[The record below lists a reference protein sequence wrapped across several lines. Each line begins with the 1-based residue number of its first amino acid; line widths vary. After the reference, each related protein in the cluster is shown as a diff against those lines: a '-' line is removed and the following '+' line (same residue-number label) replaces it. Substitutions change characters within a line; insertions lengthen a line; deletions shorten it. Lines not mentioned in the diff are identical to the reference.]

1 MKKFIIFF
9 LTAFLILGFSL
20 VNAEKSAL
28 KVPAVDAFSLQI
40 APDSHTYSIVS
51 DTTLKFTV
59 SVASGNVSSD
69 ATIQWYVNGSVY
81 GSSNSFSSPSTFKPN
96 FQVAG
101 NYQVYAKVTDG
112 GDEQQTSVVSVTIME
127 NYTVSV
133 LGANTACLGDN
144 VTLTAEL
151 SNVEPNNLTAFSF
164 QWKKDGNYIPGAN
177 QATYAFV
184 ATEDNSGDYVVEV
197 SRPGCALATSHPHRL
212 DVLPKAVVDVEPI
225 WYLCNGTVTVT
236 AAAFP
241 ESNGTPYQWMWV
253 GNGDTTLTN
262 TPSFTTSEVG
272 TYYVK
277 PLYHVTG
284 CNNADSAEF
293 EVKALED
300 FEMQFAHNTVNTC
313 NGDQVELSLNVNDSS
328 NVVYTWYENGV
339 IIEGANT
346 SFLRT
351 SPLVTGADTTL
362 YKYVV
367 VANTTDGCFLD
378 TDTMDVIVRPQHQI
392 QLFGD
397 HAICT
402 GADVVIN
409 ATFNVLTPSLDNMI
423 WYQNGVAISNQT
435 GTTLTVSDLAPS
447 DEPYAFHVEYYDN
460 ATGCH
465 SISEPFLVYV
475 NDAIVVNVTATEN
488 TICEG
493 GEVTLTAHLNDWN
506 ADQLT
511 FQWYKNDVVIP
522 GATDL
527 TYTTSESGSYKIV
540 VTQLTS
546 GCTATSDAV
555 VVEVRPEPVVTVT
568 PDFDVICDG
577 GQVLLN
583 AAVEGGVGDFSYV
596 WYRNGVQIEGANLS
610 YLNDSPLAVD
620 GDSTIYVYKVMAIS
634 NEGCNSNLAS
644 DTVIVRRNHRIEI
657 FGDHDV
663 CVGPN
668 NITIDAYID
677 GVTGNSI
684 HFDNITWYQNG
695 AIITNSNPSRT
706 SLIRTYPVAV
716 NFEPY
721 TFQVSYYDPETHC
734 NAMSEPFVVTVHD
747 MPVVNITA
755 SEDTICEGGEV
766 TLVANLNDY
775 NEDQYTFQWYKNGK
789 SEENKILGATLPI
802 YTTTMPVAA
811 VDSFFVQVI
820 QRNTTCERFAKKEI
834 TTIADPIIDTI
845 TLDVN
850 EICEGRQVTVT
861 ATSNAGEGA
870 VYTWYRNG
878 DLIEGVTAASF
889 TESPVAVDG
898 DPTTYV
904 YSAYVTYPTSGCQS
918 VIVDAEPLTVLAN
931 PTVTISGD
939 PIICANDSNNITLHA
954 NATGNELTLNYQWY
968 ENDTILTGETS
979 DVLTLT
985 RDYRE
990 YPYSFSVMVS
1000 NTLGCYDVSEPFLVY
1015 VNDSI
1020 VVNVTAT
1027 EDTICVGG
1035 EVTMTAHLN
1044 DWNADQVIY
1053 QWSKGGEIIPGAT
1066 DLTYTTTLDE
1076 VRAHTF
1082 YFTATQLTSSCTATG
1097 KATVNAVADPVIES
1111 ITVSEY
1117 AICEGDQ
1124 VTVTAHIT
1132 SEFGVGTFTWFR
1144 NGILLEGVT
1153 GSTFVD
1159 VPAATDFDTTRYVYS
1174 AYMTNTPSGCQSLVK
1189 EAAVVDVFD
1198 APTVTISG
1206 DPIICANDSN
1216 NITLHANATGNE
1228 LTLNYQW
1235 YENDT
1240 ILTGETSDVLTLTRD
1255 YREYPYSFSV
1265 MVSNTLGCYDVSEPF
1280 LVYVN
1285 DSIVV
1290 NVTATEDT
1298 ICVGGEVT
1306 MTAHLNDWNAD
1317 QVIYQWSKG
1326 GEIIPGATDLTY
1338 TTTLDEV
1345 RAHTFY
1351 FTATQLT
1358 SSCTATGKATV
1369 NAVADPV
1376 IDSITVSEYALCS
1389 GGEITV
1395 TAHPDSAS
1403 VTGTATYT
1411 WYRNGELIEGVTA
1424 ASFTESP
1431 LAVDADVTTYVY
1443 SAVLTTNV
1451 SGCESSIVES
1461 TPVTV
1466 YGNPRVD
1473 IAGDANICETD
1484 SVYLAAY
1491 VDHISDEVGILSYT
1505 WYVDGQRRDNLGYD
1519 INNPNSQFYSEYWP
1533 ARYEPYRVT
1542 VEVTRENGCTTMSE
1556 TFLQYV
1562 HALPVVN
1569 ITAPVSQICEG
1580 GEVLL
1585 TANLDDYT
1593 TEHMTYQWYVV
1604 SENSY
1609 TVPSGPDTD
1618 TTYTEIIRT
1627 NIPGATSQTLLVAPT
1642 ENTVYGVKVF
1652 QTHSECFDTDE
1663 FTVSV
1668 LPLPV
1673 VDDITLSATEVCDG
1687 GQVTI
1692 SAVVSN
1698 LPDLGTPTYTW
1709 YRNGVLID
1717 GVNGA
1722 SFVESPVAVDGDI
1735 TSYVYSAVV
1744 SYEVS
1749 GCQSVEYVD
1758 LDTLVVYPNPTV
1770 VIEGDP
1776 IVCQDSTV
1784 RLVANVNDA
1793 IEGVT
1798 FTYQWRRFNQD
1809 IPGATSRELTT
1820 TEDFTFGNPIE
1831 YTVVVNAQYDNFI
1844 GCRTISEPFY
1854 VVIGANPRFEL
1865 TATDTMVCAG
1875 GEVEVAANIAN
1886 SYVENLEVN
1895 WYVNGEYITGA
1906 HGLTYTATITENSVF
1921 TATIASNECVA
1932 VAEPITITILDLPTV
1947 ASVTAY
1953 NQDGV
1958 TSVCDG
1964 GEVEVTA
1971 YMVDAEGNQYV
1982 DSTVQYQWT
1991 RNGFVLENVTG
2002 PWFRESLMSVD
2013 QDTTHITYSVVAI
2026 SPITGCVSVP
2036 TQSNTVSVFRNPIV
2050 VINGSHNVC
2059 ENISNNDP
2067 NVNLTVAIDG
2077 IVGYDSTTTIRW
2089 YKNGVLY
2096 ETIDPYGISFSELL
2110 GVTNQSVEYQV
2121 EVIRPN
2127 GCSAWSEPFI
2137 VDVHP
2142 APVLNITV
2150 DQNFVCQGGELTLVG
2165 NLNDYNEG
2173 NYVYQWYY
2181 TSTNVN
2187 SYDLIPGATQR
2198 TFDVPV
2204 TLQSGE
2210 YNFMLEVYQ
2219 RILDGSVLG
2228 YGPSCSATDTISID
2242 VLPQPVVDSIVVA
2255 GVGNNNSICSGG
2267 AVEVT
2272 AYVSDLPGTISYQ
2285 WYRNGIL
2292 IEGANSATII
2302 DNPIANDDDVSTYI
2316 YSVIASS
2323 QYSGCQTSGDV
2334 TSDPITVYPN
2344 PRVAISGDASI
2355 CEGDSV
2361 FLIAYVDNTSDSV
2374 GDLTYTWFESGQ
2386 ERDNMSFNLGNQPG
2400 SQFYS
2405 EYWYPRHEPYV
2416 FTVEVSRGNGCTSI
2430 SEPFNVYVYERPEV
2444 DVTATET
2451 TVCEGGEVTLTANLA
2466 DNTADNITYQ
2476 WYTIENVERQVER
2489 EAGVFTTVVDVITT
2503 NIAGATSATYTTTV
2517 NGTTQFGVTVF
2528 QTNSE
2533 CTNTDVITIN
2543 TVPVPVVTGISVA
2556 GANAEGEIC
2565 DGGQVTLTA
2574 SIEGGVQGGEVFTW
2588 YRNGVVI
2595 PGATTATIVESPLAV
2610 DGDATSYVYNV
2621 TVAQSANGCESVL
2634 DANTAISVVVNANPT
2649 VTISGDPIVCNVEGD
2664 NVSLTANV
2672 NGNLDVTYQWFEDN
2686 APIDGQT
2693 SSVLNM
2699 NKPYREY
2706 PYSFSV
2712 QITNEEGCSVMSEPF
2727 LVYVNDA
2734 IVVNVTATETT
2745 VCEGGEVTVAAHL
2758 NDLNADQLT
2767 FQWLLNGVA
2776 VAGATSSTFTTT
2788 LNNVGDNQFE
2798 VIVNQLTSGC
2808 QATGNVSVAVVS
2820 APVISEVSVAGVN
2833 AGNEICEGGQVT
2845 FTAAVQGGIQG
2856 GEVFTWYRNGVVIP
2870 DATTATLVETLAAVD
2885 GDVTTYTYNVTV
2897 AQTASGCSSALDA
2910 TTEVTIVVNPN
2921 PTVSVVVDGNATIC
2935 DGGSVTLNANV
2946 YPVLP
2951 TTTYQWFVDNTPIAG
2966 ATSAS
2971 YTVDSASARESAYQY
2986 HVVVSQMSGCSVVSD
3001 VVPVSVVSD
3010 PVVNVTVDNAS
3021 VCLGGSAT
3029 FTATVEGGV
3038 DNINGLNG
3046 YTYAWYNNLN
3056 PNDVIGTNSTL
3067 NISATE
3073 VGTYTYWVVVTS
3085 PYGCETIA
3093 RYYDFTVVPDP
3104 TVTVSI
3110 ANGYPTQVC
3119 EGGSTMLTATVNG
3132 GLGTYSYQ
3140 WYKNGNL
3147 LPGETNQTIHTDP
3160 LFMNAAAT
3168 YTVNVVMSG
3177 VGCEAT
3183 NSFVAGGIGGI
3194 VVDAPEVVIS
3204 GNANTCPGGTVT
3216 LTANVTGGINGD
3228 VYQYQW
3234 YQNGQPVGTNSDVY
3248 TTSPLLLGNSYNY
3261 RVEVISTVSGCSAI
3275 SNDVPANVYP
3285 EPSVAISGPNP
3296 NGISTICEA
3305 GSITL
3310 NAYVTGGVPGET
3322 YTYTWSYR
3330 QGANSGQF
3338 VTTTSSFEVPATLV
3352 ANSDPNSPYYFSV
3365 SVMSDNYHCDATSS
3379 ADQSYIINIISAP
3392 QATIS
3397 VTNPIACEGGDITFT
3412 ANVTPVG
3419 VYNYA
3424 WTIDGTTYNSNNA
3437 TITLSNMAVGTHTAV
3452 VVVSSNASSAA
3463 CTATAT
3469 ATATVVADPV
3479 VTITSD
3485 VTTLCAGGTVVLSVD
3500 QVVLDPAVSVSNYTY
3515 EWRENGVL
3523 VPNVI
3528 GTTFTQTINTPGVH
3542 TYAVRVI
3549 ANNGLGCA
3557 SDWSNEIQITVVE
3570 QPVVTISPVGV
3581 AMLDICE
3588 GGQIEMIANVT
3599 NSSAAQGTYTY
3610 TWYANNSNTG
3620 VTTATYAQ
3628 TLNAVGAYNFYVVVN
3643 ANGNSCAPATSNT
3656 LTFNVNSDPYWT
3668 NVNVF
3673 YPEICE
3679 GESVELQASVSGGV
3693 TDNAGNTVGTI
3704 VWNVTDPA
3712 NNHFTVNGATNSQ
3725 SVFHTPA
3732 TTGTYIYQPT
3742 FVGAIGNGCDIDT
3755 NVVVPVEVF
3764 ARPTASFTSGDGVV
3778 VCANDPNSFGE
3789 LVVTI
3794 NSNYP
3799 PFTFTVV
3806 GTDGSNN
3813 TYHTY
3818 NNTYSIYV
3826 TPSTSVTYA
3835 ITFLEDAHCE
3845 AINPSSEATVIVSQI
3860 ELVDDVVTTCNDAE
3874 QPMATMGV
3882 VIYSAAPGV
3891 VPTVNVIYNDPN
3903 YTAYNAYNIPIDN
3916 DGTNSSFTFPTPTV
3930 PGDYSI
3936 TIEIDGCEYDAI
3948 VRVLASQYSYGE
3960 TPIVNQRWD
3969 DVLVVNN
3976 NPATNGGHTYISY
3989 QWYKNGQPIEG
4000 ATNQFYQ
4007 EIGGVNGYYSVNLI
4021 AKDADGNIYEITT
4034 CEELFVA
4041 QSLMKVYPVP
4051 AQLNEAVTIEVNLTD
4066 EQLTG
4071 AVLDIYDAKG
4081 AVVRHLDVN
4090 SNVIVVSG
4098 FETQG
4103 SYFGRI
4109 ITGNGE
4115 IKTVKFVI
4123 VK

>member
-1 MKKFIIFF
+1 M
-9 LTAFLILGFSL
+9 
-20 VNAEKSAL
+20 
-28 KVPAVDAFSLQI
+28 
-40 APDSHTYSIVS
+40 
-51 DTTLKFTV
+51 
-59 SVASGNVSSD
+59 
-69 ATIQWYVNGSVY
+69 
-81 GSSNSFSSPSTFKPN
+81 
-96 FQVAG
+96 
-101 NYQVYAKVTDG
+101 
-112 GDEQQTSVVSVTIME
+112 
-127 NYTVSV
+127 
-133 LGANTACLGDN
+133 
-144 VTLTAEL
+144 
-151 SNVEPNNLTAFSF
+151 
-164 QWKKDGNYIPGAN
+164 
-177 QATYAFV
+177 
-184 ATEDNSGDYVVEV
+184 
-197 SRPGCALATSHPHRL
+197 
-212 DVLPKAVVDVEPI
+212 
-225 WYLCNGTVTVT
+225 
-236 AAAFP
+236 
-241 ESNGTPYQWMWV
+241 
-253 GNGDTTLTN
+253 
-262 TPSFTTSEVG
+262 
-272 TYYVK
+272 
-277 PLYHVTG
+277 
-284 CNNADSAEF
+284 
-293 EVKALED
+293 
-300 FEMQFAHNTVNTC
+300 
-313 NGDQVELSLNVNDSS
+313 
-328 NVVYTWYENGV
+328 
-339 IIEGANT
+339 
-346 SFLRT
+346 
-351 SPLVTGADTTL
+351 
-362 YKYVV
+362 
-367 VANTTDGCFLD
+367 
-378 TDTMDVIVRPQHQI
+378 
-392 QLFGD
+392 
-397 HAICT
+397 
-402 GADVVIN
+402 
-409 ATFNVLTPSLDNMI
+409 
-423 WYQNGVAISNQT
+423 
-435 GTTLTVSDLAPS
+435 
-447 DEPYAFHVEYYDN
+447 
-460 ATGCH
+460 
-465 SISEPFLVYV
+465 
-475 NDAIVVNVTATEN
+475 
-488 TICEG
+488 
-493 GEVTLTAHLNDWN
+493 TAHLNDWN
-506 ADQLT
+506 ADQVIY
-511 FQWYKNDVVIP
+511 QWSKDGDLIP

-527 TYTTSESGSYKIV
+527 TYTTTLDEVRAHEFSFRA
-540 VTQLTS
+540 TQLTS
-546 GCTATSDAV
+546 SCTAVGTATVNAV
-555 VVEVRPEPVVTVT
+555 ADPVI
-568 PDFDVICDG
+568 D
-577 GQVLLN
+577 
-583 AAVEGGVGDFSYV
+583 
-596 WYRNGVQIEGANLS
+596 
-610 YLNDSPLAVD
+610 
-620 GDSTIYVYKVMAIS
+620 TI
-634 NEGCNSNLAS
+634 L
-644 DTVIVRRNHRIEI
+644 
-657 FGDHDV
+657 
-663 CVGPN
+663 
-668 NITIDAYID
+668 
-677 GVTGNSI
+677 
-684 HFDNITWYQNG
+684 
-695 AIITNSNPSRT
+695 
-706 SLIRTYPVAV
+706 
-716 NFEPY
+716 
-721 TFQVSYYDPETHC
+721 VSEY
-734 NAMSEPFVVTVHD
+734 A
-747 MPVVNITA
+747 
-755 SEDTICEGGEV
+755 ICEG
-766 TLVANLNDY
+766 D
-775 NEDQYTFQWYKNGK
+775 
-789 SEENKILGATLPI
+789 
-802 YTTTMPVAA
+802 
-811 VDSFFVQVI
+811 
-820 QRNTTCERFAKKEI
+820 
-834 TTIADPIIDTI
+834 
-845 TLDVN
+845 
-850 EICEGRQVTVT
+850 QVTVT
-861 ATSNAGEGA
+861 AHITSEFGVGTF
-870 VYTWYRNG
+870 TWFRNG
-878 DLIEGVTAASF
+878 ILLEGVTGSSFVDVPAATDF
-889 TESPVAVDG
+889 D
-898 DPTTYV
+898 TTRYV
-904 YSAYVTYPTSGCQS
+904 YSAYMTNTPSGCQS
-918 VIVDAEPLTVLAN
+918 LVKEAAVVDVFDA

-954 NATGNELTLNYQWY
+954 NATGDELTLNYQWY

-979 DVLTLT
+979 EVLTLT

-1044 DWNADQVIY
+1044 DWNADQIVY
-1053 QWSKGGEIIPGAT
+1053 QWYKDDVLIPGAT
-1066 DLTYTTTLDE
+1066 DLTYTTTLNE
-1076 VRAHTF
+1076 VNAYEF
-1082 YFTATQLTSSCTATG
+1082 SFSATQLTSSCTATG
-1097 KATVNAVADPVIES
+1097 STTINVVADPI
-1111 ITVSEY
+1111 
-1117 AICEGDQ
+1117 
-1124 VTVTAHIT
+1124 
-1132 SEFGVGTFTWFR
+1132 
-1144 NGILLEGVT
+1144 
-1153 GSTFVD
+1153 
-1159 VPAATDFDTTRYVYS
+1159 
-1174 AYMTNTPSGCQSLVK
+1174 
-1189 EAAVVDVFD
+1189 
-1198 APTVTISG
+1198 
-1206 DPIICANDSN
+1206 
-1216 NITLHANATGNE
+1216 
-1228 LTLNYQW
+1228 
-1235 YENDT
+1235 
-1240 ILTGETSDVLTLTRD
+1240 
-1255 YREYPYSFSV
+1255 
-1265 MVSNTLGCYDVSEPF
+1265 
-1280 LVYVN
+1280 
-1285 DSIVV
+1285 
-1290 NVTATEDT
+1290 
-1298 ICVGGEVT
+1298 
-1306 MTAHLNDWNAD
+1306 
-1317 QVIYQWSKG
+1317 
-1326 GEIIPGATDLTY
+1326 
-1338 TTTLDEV
+1338 
-1345 RAHTFY
+1345 
-1351 FTATQLT
+1351 
-1358 SSCTATGKATV
+1358 
-1369 NAVADPV
+1369 

-1395 TAHPDSAS
+1395 TAHPAS

-1642 ENTVYGVKVF
+1642 ENTIYGVKVF

-1698 LPDLGTPTYTW
+1698 LPDLGTPIYTW

-1722 SFVESPVAVDGDI
+1722 SFVESPIAVDGDI

-2077 IVGYDSTTTIRW
+2077 IVGYDPTTTIRW

-2745 VCEGGEVTVAAHL
+2745 VCQGGEVTVAAHL

-2776 VAGATSSTFTTT
+2776 VDGATSSTFTTT
-2788 LNNVGDNQFE
+2788 LNNVGNNQFE
-2798 VIVNQLTSGC
+2798 VVVNQLTSGC

>member
-20 VNAEKSAL
+20 VNAEKSAP

-59 SVASGNVSSD
+59 SVASGNVSNA
-69 ATIQWYVNGSVY
+69 ATIQWYVNDSVY

-101 NYQVYAKVTDG
+101 NYEVYAKVIDVNG
-112 GDEQQTSVVSVTIME
+112 VQQTSVVSVTIME

-225 WYLCNGTVTVT
+225 WYLCNGTVTIT

-253 GNGDTTLTN
+253 RNGGDTTLTN
-262 TPSFTTSEVG
+262 TPSFTTSAVG

-293 EVKALED
+293 KVEALED
-300 FEMQFAHNTVNTC
+300 FVMQFDQDTVNTC
-313 NGDQVELSLNVNDSS
+313 NGDQVELTLDVNDSS

-378 TDTMDVIVRPQHQI
+378 TDTMNVFVRPQHQI

-397 HAICT
+397 HAICAGT
-402 GADVVIN
+402 EVVIK
-409 ATFNVLTPSLDNMI
+409 AAFNVLTPSLGNMI
-423 WYQNGVAISNQT
+423 WYQNGVVISGQT
-435 GTTLTVSDLAPS
+435 DTTLRVPGLDPS
-447 DEPYAFHVEYYDN
+447 DEPYVFHVEYYDN

-475 NDAIVVNVTATEN
+475 NNNIVVNVTATED
-488 TICEG
+488 TICVG

-511 FQWYKNDVVIP
+511 FQWYKDSDVIP

-527 TYTTSESGSYKIV
+527 TYTTSERGSYKIE

-546 GCTATSDAV
+546 GCTVTSDTV
-555 VVEVRPEPVVTVT
+555 VVDVRPEPVVIVT
-568 PDFDVICDG
+568 SDFDKICDG

-583 AAVEGGVGDFSYV
+583 AAVQGGVGEFSYV
-596 WYRNGVQIEGANLS
+596 WYRNGVQIEGANLP

-620 GDSTIYVYKVMAIS
+620 GDSTIYVYGVMAIS
-634 NEGCNSNLAS
+634 NEGCNSDLAS

-755 SEDTICEGGEV
+755 SEDVVCKGGEV

-802 YTTTMPVAA
+802 YTTTMPVAS

-834 TTIADPIIDTI
+834 RTIADPVIDSI
-845 TLDVN
+845 TVS
-850 EICEGRQVTVT
+850 EYAICEGDQVTVT
-861 ATSNAGEGA
+861 AHITSKFGVGTF
-870 VYTWYRNG
+870 TWFRNG
-878 DLIEGVTAASF
+878 ILLEGVTGPSFVDVPAATDF
-889 TESPVAVDG
+889 D
-898 DPTTYV
+898 TTRYV
-904 YSAYVTYPTSGCQS
+904 YSAYMTNTASGCQS
-918 VIVDAEPLTVLAN
+918 LVKETADVDVFDA

-979 DVLTLT
+979 KVLTLT

-1044 DWNADQVIY
+1044 DWNADQLVY
-1053 QWSKGGEIIPGAT
+1053 QWSDTNGIIQGAT
-1066 DLTYTTTLDE
+1066 DLNYTRVINNEGT
-1076 VRAHTF
+1076 HTF
-1082 YFTATQLTSSCTATG
+1082 SFRATQLTSSCT
-1097 KATVNAVADPVIES
+1097 V
-1111 ITVSEY
+1111 
-1117 AICEGDQ
+1117 
-1124 VTVTAHIT
+1124 
-1132 SEFGVGTFTWFR
+1132 VGT
-1144 NGILLEGVT
+1144 
-1153 GSTFVD
+1153 
-1159 VPAATDFDTTRYVYS
+1159 
-1174 AYMTNTPSGCQSLVK
+1174 K
-1189 EAAVVDVFD
+1189 
-1198 APTVTISG
+1198 TI
-1206 DPIICANDSN
+1206 
-1216 NITLHANATGNE
+1216 
-1228 LTLNYQW
+1228 
-1235 YENDT
+1235 
-1240 ILTGETSDVLTLTRD
+1240 
-1255 YREYPYSFSV
+1255 
-1265 MVSNTLGCYDVSEPF
+1265 
-1280 LVYVN
+1280 
-1285 DSIVV
+1285 
-1290 NVTATEDT
+1290 NV
-1298 ICVGGEVT
+1298 
-1306 MTAHLNDWNAD
+1306 
-1317 QVIYQWSKG
+1317 
-1326 GEIIPGATDLTY
+1326 
-1338 TTTLDEV
+1338 
-1345 RAHTFY
+1345 
-1351 FTATQLT
+1351 
-1358 SSCTATGKATV
+1358 
-1369 NAVADPV
+1369 VADPV
-1376 IDSITVSEYALCS
+1376 IDSITVSEYAICE

-1451 SGCESSIVES
+1451 SGCESSIEES

-1642 ENTVYGVKVF
+1642 ENTIYGVKVF

-1698 LPDLGTPTYTW
+1698 LPDLGTPIYTW

-1722 SFVESPVAVDGDI
+1722 SFVESPIAVDGDI

-1865 TATDTMVCAG
+1865 TATDTMVCTG

-1971 YMVDAEGNQYV
+1971 YMVDAEGNHYV

-2059 ENISNNDP
+2059 ENISNNEP

-2198 TFDVPV
+2198 TFDVPLN
-2204 TLQSGE
+2204 LQSGE

-2272 AYVSDLPGTISYQ
+2272 AYVSDLRGTISYQ

-2316 YSVIASS
+2316 YSVVASS

-2634 DANTAISVVVNANPT
+2634 DTNTAISVVVNANPT
-2649 VTISGDPIVCNVEGD
+2649 VTISGDPIVCNVEGN
-2664 NVSLTANV
+2664 NVRLTANV

-2686 APIDGQT
+2686 TPIDGQT

-2734 IVVNVTATETT
+2734 IVVNVTSTETT

-2820 APVISEVSVAGVN
+2820 APAISEVSVAGVN

-2897 AQTASGCSSALDA
+2897 AQTASGCSSALNA

-3397 VTNPIACEGGDITFT
+3397 VTNPIACEGGYITFT

-3549 ANNGLGCA
+3549 ANNGLECA

-3818 NNTYSIYV
+3818 NNTYTIYV

>member
-20 VNAEKSAL
+20 VNAEKSAP

-59 SVASGNVSSD
+59 SVASGNVSNA

-101 NYQVYAKVTDG
+101 NYQVYAKVIDG
-112 GDEQQTSVVSVTIME
+112 SNVQQTSVVSVTVME

-212 DVLPKAVVDVEPI
+212 DVLPKAVVDVDSI
-225 WYLCNGTVTVT
+225 WYLCNGTVTIT

-293 EVKALED
+293 EVKA
-300 FEMQFAHNTVNTC
+300 
-313 NGDQVELSLNVNDSS
+313 S
-328 NVVYTWYENGV
+328 
-339 IIEGANT
+339 
-346 SFLRT
+346 
-351 SPLVTGADTTL
+351 
-362 YKYVV
+362 
-367 VANTTDGCFLD
+367 
-378 TDTMDVIVRPQHQI
+378 TMPEI
-392 QLFGD
+392 
-397 HAICT
+397 T
-402 GADVVIN
+402 
-409 ATFNVLTPSLDNMI
+409 
-423 WYQNGVAISNQT
+423 ISN
-435 GTTLTVSDLAPS
+435 
-447 DEPYAFHVEYYDN
+447 
-460 ATGCH
+460 
-465 SISEPFLVYV
+465 
-475 NDAIVVNVTATEN
+475 
-488 TICEG
+488 
-493 GEVTLTAHLNDWN
+493 
-506 ADQLT
+506 
-511 FQWYKNDVVIP
+511 P
-522 GATDL
+522 GA
-527 TYTTSESGSYKIV
+527 
-540 VTQLTS
+540 
-546 GCTATSDAV
+546 
-555 VVEVRPEPVVTVT
+555 
-568 PDFDVICDG
+568 DVICDG

-583 AAVEGGVGDFSYV
+583 TVFEGDGEFSYV

-620 GDSTIYVYKVMAIS
+620 GDSTIYVYEVMAIS
-634 NEGCNSNLAS
+634 NDGCYSNVAS

-755 SEDTICEGGEV
+755 SEDVVCEGGEV

-802 YTTTMPVAA
+802 YTTTMPVAS

-834 TTIADPIIDTI
+834 TTNADPIIDSI

-861 ATSNAGEGA
+861 ATSNAGADA

-878 DLIEGVTAASF
+878 ELIEGVTAASF
-889 TESPVAVDG
+889 TESPLAVDG
-898 DPTTYV
+898 DATEYV

-939 PIICANDSNNITLHA
+939 PIVCDLDTNNISLAA
-954 NATGNELTLNYQWY
+954 NVIGGTEDVTFQWY
-968 ENDTILTGETS
+968 ENDVAIAGENAATFE
-979 DVLTLT
+979 TT
-985 RDYRE
+985 KEYRE
-990 YPYSFSVMVS
+990 YPYSFSVEVT
-1000 NTLGCYDVSEPFLVY
+1000 NEVGCTVMSEPFLVY

-1044 DWNADQVIY
+1044 DWNADQLVY
-1053 QWSKGGEIIPGAT
+1053 QWSDANGIIPGAT
-1066 DLTYTTTLDE
+1066 DLNYTTVINNDGT
-1076 VRAHTF
+1076 HTF
-1082 YFTATQLTSSCTATG
+1082 SFTATQLTSSCTATG
-1097 KATVNAVADPVIES
+1097 SVNVEVVNDPVINN
-1111 ITVSEY
+1111 ITLDVYE
-1117 AICEGDQ
+1117 ICDGRQ
-1124 VTVTAHIT
+1124 VTITADATIPA
-1132 SEFGVGTFTWFR
+1132 GVGEPVYTWYR
-1144 NGILLEGVT
+1144 NGDLIEGVT
-1153 GSTFVD
+1153 AASFTESPLAVD
-1159 VPAATDFDTTRYVYS
+1159 GDATPYVYS
-1174 AYMTNTPSGCQSLVK
+1174 AFVTNPASGCQSEIVAADELVVY
-1189 EAAVVDVFD
+1189 AN
-1198 APTVTISG
+1198 PTVTISG
-1206 DPIICANDSN
+1206 DPIVCDLDENNVTLTANV
-1216 NITLHANATGNE
+1216 IGE
-1228 LTLNYQW
+1228 LLVTYQW
-1235 YENDT
+1235 FENDT
-1240 ILTGETSDVLTLTRD
+1240 PISGDTNQVLDLTKP

-1265 MVSNTLGCYDVSEPF
+1265 QVANEVGCTTMSEPF

-1290 NVTATEDT
+1290 NVTATENT
-1298 ICVGGEVT
+1298 ICEGGEVT

-1317 QVIYQWSKG
+1317 QIVYQWSDANG
-1326 GEIIPGATDLTY
+1326 IIPGATDLNY
-1338 TTTLDEV
+1338 TTVINNEGT
-1345 RAHTFY
+1345 HTFS
-1351 FTATQLT
+1351 FRATQLT
-1358 SSCTATGKATV
+1358 SSCTATGSTTINV
-1369 NAVADPV
+1369 VADPV
-1376 IDSITVSEYALCS
+1376 IESITVSEYALCS

-1395 TAHPDSAS
+1395 TAHPAS

-1642 ENTVYGVKVF
+1642 ENTIYGVKVF

-1722 SFVESPVAVDGDI
+1722 SFVESPIAVDGDI

-1744 SYEVS
+1744 SYEIS

-1865 TATDTMVCAG
+1865 TATDTVVCAG

-2077 IVGYDSTTTIRW
+2077 IVGYDPTTTIRW

-2316 YSVIASS
+2316 YSVVASS

-2798 VIVNQLTSGC
+2798 VVVNQLTSGC

-3285 EPSVAISGPNP
+3285 EPTVAISGPNP
-3296 NGISTICEA
+3296 SGISTICEA

-3485 VTTLCAGGTVVLSVD
+3485 VTTLCAGGTIVLSVD

-3903 YTAYNAYNIPIDN
+3903 YTAYNAYNVPIDN

>member
-20 VNAEKSAL
+20 VNAEKSAP

-59 SVASGNVSSD
+59 SVASGNVSNA

-101 NYQVYAKVTDG
+101 NYEVYAKVTDG
-112 GDEQQTSVVSVTIME
+112 SDEQQTSVVSVTIME

-212 DVLPKAVVDVEPI
+212 DVLPKAVVDVDSI
-225 WYLCNGTVTVT
+225 WYLCNGTVTIT

-253 GNGDTTLTN
+253 GNDDTTLTN

-293 EVKALED
+293 EVKA
-300 FEMQFAHNTVNTC
+300 
-313 NGDQVELSLNVNDSS
+313 S
-328 NVVYTWYENGV
+328 
-339 IIEGANT
+339 
-346 SFLRT
+346 
-351 SPLVTGADTTL
+351 
-362 YKYVV
+362 
-367 VANTTDGCFLD
+367 
-378 TDTMDVIVRPQHQI
+378 TMPEI
-392 QLFGD
+392 
-397 HAICT
+397 T
-402 GADVVIN
+402 
-409 ATFNVLTPSLDNMI
+409 
-423 WYQNGVAISNQT
+423 ISN
-435 GTTLTVSDLAPS
+435 
-447 DEPYAFHVEYYDN
+447 
-460 ATGCH
+460 
-465 SISEPFLVYV
+465 
-475 NDAIVVNVTATEN
+475 
-488 TICEG
+488 
-493 GEVTLTAHLNDWN
+493 
-506 ADQLT
+506 
-511 FQWYKNDVVIP
+511 P
-522 GATDL
+522 GA
-527 TYTTSESGSYKIV
+527 
-540 VTQLTS
+540 
-546 GCTATSDAV
+546 
-555 VVEVRPEPVVTVT
+555 
-568 PDFDVICDG
+568 DVICDG

-583 AAVEGGVGDFSYV
+583 TVFEGDGEFSYV

-620 GDSTIYVYKVMAIS
+620 GDSTIYVYEVMAIS
-634 NEGCNSNLAS
+634 NDGCYSNVAS

-755 SEDTICEGGEV
+755 SEDVVCEGGEV

-802 YTTTMPVAA
+802 YTTTMPVAS

-834 TTIADPIIDTI
+834 TTIADPIIESI

-850 EICEGRQVTVT
+850 AICEGRQVRVT

-889 TESPVAVDG
+889 TESPLVVDG
-898 DPTTYV
+898 DATAYV
-904 YSAYVTYPTSGCQS
+904 YSAYVTTPVSGCQS
-918 VIVDAEPLTVLAN
+918 AIVAAEALTVNAN

-939 PIICANDSNNITLHA
+939 PIVCDLDENNISLAA
-954 NATGNELTLNYQWY
+954 NVIGGTEDVTFQWY
-968 ENDTILTGETS
+968 ENDVAIAGEDTA
-979 DVLTLT
+979 TFET
-985 RDYRE
+985 TKEYRE
-990 YPYSFSVMVS
+990 YPYSFSVEVT
-1000 NTLGCYDVSEPFLVY
+1000 NEVGCTVMSEPFLVY

-1027 EDTICVGG
+1027 ENTICEGG

-1053 QWSKGGEIIPGAT
+1053 QWSKDGDLIPGAT

-1076 VRAHTF
+1076 VRAHEF
-1082 YFTATQLTSSCTATG
+1082 SFRATQLTSSCTAVGST
-1097 KATVNAVADPVIES
+1097 TINVVADPIIES
-1111 ITVSEY
+1111 ITLDVN
-1117 AICEGDQ
+1117 AICEGRQ
-1124 VTVTAHIT
+1124 VRVTAT
-1132 SEFGVGTFTWFR
+1132 SNAGEGAVYTWYR
-1144 NGILLEGVT
+1144 NGDLIEGVT
-1153 GSTFVD
+1153 AASFTESPLVVD
-1159 VPAATDFDTTRYVYS
+1159 GDATAYVYS
-1174 AYMTNTPSGCQSLVK
+1174 AYVTTPVSGCQSAIVAA
-1189 EAAVVDVFD
+1189 EALTVNAN
-1198 APTVTISG
+1198 PTVTISG
-1206 DPIICANDSN
+1206 DPIVCNEDENNVTLTANV
-1216 NITLHANATGNE
+1216 IGALPVT
-1228 LTLNYQW
+1228 YQW

-1240 ILTGETSDVLTLTRD
+1240 PISDEENPVLDLTKP

-1265 MVSNTLGCYDVSEPF
+1265 QVSNAVGCTVMSEPF

-1285 DSIVV
+1285 DDIVV
-1290 NVTATEDT
+1290 NVTATENT
-1298 ICVGGEVT
+1298 ICEGGEVT

-1317 QVIYQWSKG
+1317 QIVYQWSDANG
-1326 GEIIPGATDLTY
+1326 IIPGATDLNY
-1338 TTTLDEV
+1338 TTVINNEGT
-1345 RAHTFY
+1345 HTFS
-1351 FTATQLT
+1351 FRATQLT
-1358 SSCTATGKATV
+1358 SSCTATGSTTINV
-1369 NAVADPV
+1369 VADPV
-1376 IDSITVSEYALCS
+1376 IESITVSEYALCS

-1395 TAHPDSAS
+1395 TAHPAS

-1642 ENTVYGVKVF
+1642 ENTIYGVKVF

-1698 LPDLGTPTYTW
+1698 LPDLGTPIYTW

-1722 SFVESPVAVDGDI
+1722 SFVESPIAVDGDI

-2077 IVGYDSTTTIRW
+2077 IVGYDPTTTIRW

-2316 YSVIASS
+2316 YSVVASS

-2634 DANTAISVVVNANPT
+2634 DVNTAISVVVNANPT

-2798 VIVNQLTSGC
+2798 VVVNQLTSGC

-3845 AINPSSEATVIVSQI
+3845 AINTSSEATVIVSQI

>member
-20 VNAEKSAL
+20 VNAEKSAP

-59 SVASGNVSSD
+59 SVASGNVSNA

-101 NYQVYAKVTDG
+101 NYEVYAKVTDG
-112 GDEQQTSVVSVTIME
+112 SDEQQTSVVSVTIME

-212 DVLPKAVVDVEPI
+212 DVLPKAVVDVDSI
-225 WYLCNGTVTVT
+225 WYLCNGTVTIT

-253 GNGDTTLTN
+253 GNDDTTLTN

-293 EVKALED
+293 EVKA
-300 FEMQFAHNTVNTC
+300 
-313 NGDQVELSLNVNDSS
+313 S
-328 NVVYTWYENGV
+328 
-339 IIEGANT
+339 
-346 SFLRT
+346 
-351 SPLVTGADTTL
+351 
-362 YKYVV
+362 
-367 VANTTDGCFLD
+367 
-378 TDTMDVIVRPQHQI
+378 TMPEI
-392 QLFGD
+392 
-397 HAICT
+397 T
-402 GADVVIN
+402 
-409 ATFNVLTPSLDNMI
+409 
-423 WYQNGVAISNQT
+423 ISN
-435 GTTLTVSDLAPS
+435 
-447 DEPYAFHVEYYDN
+447 
-460 ATGCH
+460 
-465 SISEPFLVYV
+465 
-475 NDAIVVNVTATEN
+475 
-488 TICEG
+488 
-493 GEVTLTAHLNDWN
+493 
-506 ADQLT
+506 
-511 FQWYKNDVVIP
+511 P
-522 GATDL
+522 GA
-527 TYTTSESGSYKIV
+527 
-540 VTQLTS
+540 
-546 GCTATSDAV
+546 
-555 VVEVRPEPVVTVT
+555 
-568 PDFDVICDG
+568 DVICDG

-583 AAVEGGVGDFSYV
+583 TVFEGDGEFSYV

-620 GDSTIYVYKVMAIS
+620 GDSTIYVYEVMAIS
-634 NEGCNSNLAS
+634 NDGCYSNVAS

-755 SEDTICEGGEV
+755 SEDVVCEGGEV

-802 YTTTMPVAA
+802 YTTTMPVAS

-834 TTIADPIIDTI
+834 TTIADPIIESI

-850 EICEGRQVTVT
+850 AICEGRQVTVT
-861 ATSNAGEGA
+861 ATSNAGADA

-889 TESPVAVDG
+889 TESPLAVDG
-898 DPTTYV
+898 DATAYV
-904 YSAYVTYPTSGCQS
+904 YSAYVTTPVSGCQS
-918 VIVDAEPLTVLAN
+918 AIVAAEALTVNAN

-939 PIICANDSNNITLHA
+939 PIVCDLDENNISLAA
-954 NATGNELTLNYQWY
+954 NVIGGTEDVTFQWY
-968 ENDTILTGETS
+968 ENDVAIAGEDTA
-979 DVLTLT
+979 TFET
-985 RDYRE
+985 TKEYRE
-990 YPYSFSVMVS
+990 YPYSFSVEVT
-1000 NTLGCYDVSEPFLVY
+1000 NEVGCTVMSEPFLVY

-1027 EDTICVGG
+1027 ENTICEGG

-1053 QWSKGGEIIPGAT
+1053 QWSKDGDLIPGAT

-1076 VRAHTF
+1076 VRAHEF
-1082 YFTATQLTSSCTATG
+1082 SFRATQLTSSCTAVGST
-1097 KATVNAVADPVIES
+1097 TINVVADPIIES
-1111 ITVSEY
+1111 ITLDVN
-1117 AICEGDQ
+1117 AICEGRQ
-1124 VTVTAHIT
+1124 VTVTAT
-1132 SEFGVGTFTWFR
+1132 SNAGADAVYTWYR
-1144 NGILLEGVT
+1144 NGDLIEGVT
-1153 GSTFVD
+1153 AASFTESPLAVD
-1159 VPAATDFDTTRYVYS
+1159 GDATAYVYS
-1174 AYMTNTPSGCQSLVK
+1174 AYVTTPVSGCQSAIVAA
-1189 EAAVVDVFD
+1189 EALTVNAN
-1198 APTVTISG
+1198 PTVTISG
-1206 DPIICANDSN
+1206 DPIVCNEDENNVTLTANVIGALPVS
-1216 NITLHANATGNE
+1216 
-1228 LTLNYQW
+1228 YQW

-1240 ILTGETSDVLTLTRD
+1240 PISGEENSVLDLTKP

-1265 MVSNTLGCYDVSEPF
+1265 QVSNAVGCTVMSEPF

-1285 DSIVV
+1285 DDIVV
-1290 NVTATEDT
+1290 NVTATENT
-1298 ICVGGEVT
+1298 ICEGGEVT

-1317 QVIYQWSKG
+1317 QIVYQWSDANG
-1326 GEIIPGATDLTY
+1326 IIPGATDLNY
-1338 TTTLDEV
+1338 TTVINNEGT
-1345 RAHTFY
+1345 HTFS
-1351 FTATQLT
+1351 FRATQLT
-1358 SSCTATGKATV
+1358 SSCTATGSTTINV
-1369 NAVADPV
+1369 VADPV
-1376 IDSITVSEYALCS
+1376 IESITVSEYALCS

-1395 TAHPDSAS
+1395 TAHPAS

-1642 ENTVYGVKVF
+1642 ENTIYGVKVF

-1698 LPDLGTPTYTW
+1698 LPDLGTPIYTW

-1722 SFVESPVAVDGDI
+1722 SFVESPIAVDGDI

-2077 IVGYDSTTTIRW
+2077 IVGYDPTTTIRW

-2316 YSVIASS
+2316 YSVVASS

-2634 DANTAISVVVNANPT
+2634 DVNTAISVVVNANPT

-2798 VIVNQLTSGC
+2798 VVVNQLTSGC

-3845 AINPSSEATVIVSQI
+3845 AINTSSEATVIVSQI

>member
-20 VNAEKSAL
+20 VNAEKSAP

-59 SVASGNVSSD
+59 SVASGNVSSA
-69 ATIQWYVNGSVY
+69 ATIQWYVNDSVY

-101 NYQVYAKVTDG
+101 NYEVYAKVIDG
-112 GDEQQTSVVSVTIME
+112 SDVQQTSVVSVTIME

-300 FEMQFAHNTVNTC
+300 FEMQFAQEIVNTC
-313 NGDQVELSLNVNDSS
+313 NGDQVELSLNVGDDTS

-367 VANTTDGCFLD
+367 VANTTDGCFLG

-397 HAICT
+397 HAICA

-409 ATFNVLTPSLDNMI
+409 AAFNVLTPSLGNMI
-423 WYQNGVAISNQT
+423 WYQNGVPISGQT

-447 DEPYAFHVEYYDN
+447 DEPYVFHVEYYDN

-465 SISEPFLVYV
+465 SVSEQILVTVYA
-475 NDAIVVNVTATEN
+475 NPVVNITPETAT
-488 TICEG
+488 ICLQDDG
-493 GEVTLTAHLNDWN
+493 VTLTANLNDWN
-506 ADQLT
+506 AENLT
-511 FQWYKNDVVIP
+511 FQWYKNDSEIA
-522 GATDL
+522 GATTL
-527 TYTTSESGSYKIV
+527 IYTATEPGNYSIK
-540 VTQLTS
+540 VTQTNT
-546 GCTATSDAV
+546 GCTASDAI
-555 VVEVRPEPVVTVT
+555 EVKVNTMPEITISNPGA
-568 PDFDVICDG
+568 DVICDG

-583 AAVEGGVGDFSYV
+583 TVFEGDGEFSYV

-620 GDSTIYVYKVMAIS
+620 GDSTIYVYEVMAIS
-634 NEGCNSNLAS
+634 NDGCYSNVAS

-755 SEDTICEGGEV
+755 SEDVVCEGGEV

-802 YTTTMPVAA
+802 YTTTMPIAS

-834 TTIADPIIDTI
+834 TTIADPIIESI

-850 EICEGRQVTVT
+850 AICEGRQVTVT

-889 TESPVAVDG
+889 TESPLAVDG
-898 DPTTYV
+898 DATAYV
-904 YSAYVTYPTSGCQS
+904 YSAYVTTPVSGCQS
-918 VIVDAEPLTVLAN
+918 AIVAAEALTVLAN

-939 PIICANDSNNITLHA
+939 PIVCDLDENNISLAA
-954 NATGNELTLNYQWY
+954 NVIGGTEDVTFQWY
-968 ENDTILTGETS
+968 ENDVAIAGENAATFE
-979 DVLTLT
+979 TT
-985 RDYRE
+985 KEYRE
-990 YPYSFSVMVS
+990 YPYSFSVEVT
-1000 NTLGCYDVSEPFLVY
+1000 NEVGCTVMSEPFLVY

-1027 EDTICVGG
+1027 ENTICEGG

-1044 DWNADQVIY
+1044 DWNADQIVY
-1053 QWSKGGEIIPGAT
+1053 QWYKDGVLIPGAT
-1066 DLTYTTTLDE
+1066 DLTYTTTLNE
-1076 VRAHTF
+1076 VAEYEF
-1082 YFTATQLTSSCTATG
+1082 SFSATQLTSSCTATG
-1097 KATVNAVADPVIES
+1097 STTINVVADPVIES
-1111 ITVSEY
+1111 ITLDVY
-1117 AICEGDQ
+1117 AICEGRQ
-1124 VTVTAHIT
+1124 VTVNAT
-1132 SEFGVGTFTWFR
+1132 SNAGADAVYTWYR
-1144 NGILLEGVT
+1144 NGDLIEGVT
-1153 GSTFVD
+1153 AASFTESPLAVD
-1159 VPAATDFDTTRYVYS
+1159 GDATEYVYS
-1174 AYMTNTPSGCQSLVK
+1174 AYVTTPVSGCQSAIVAA
-1189 EAAVVDVFD
+1189 EALIVNAN
-1198 APTVTISG
+1198 PTVTISG
-1206 DPIICANDSN
+1206 DPIVCDEVENNVTLTANV
-1216 NITLHANATGNE
+1216 IGALPVT
-1228 LTLNYQW
+1228 YQW
-1235 YENDT
+1235 YENDVV
-1240 ILTGETSDVLTLTRD
+1240 IAGENAATFETTKE

-1265 MVSNTLGCYDVSEPF
+1265 QVSNAVGCTVMSEPF

-1285 DSIVV
+1285 DDIVV
-1290 NVTATEDT
+1290 NVTATENT
-1298 ICVGGEVT
+1298 ICEGGEVT

-1317 QVIYQWSKG
+1317 QIVYQWSDANG
-1326 GEIIPGATDLTY
+1326 IIPGATDLNY
-1338 TTTLDEV
+1338 TTVINNEGT
-1345 RAHTFY
+1345 HTFS
-1351 FTATQLT
+1351 FRATQLT
-1358 SSCTATGKATV
+1358 SSCTATGSTTINV
-1369 NAVADPV
+1369 VVDPV

-1395 TAHPDSAS
+1395 TAHPAS

-1642 ENTVYGVKVF
+1642 ENTIYGVKVF

-1722 SFVESPVAVDGDI
+1722 SFVESPIAVDGDI

-1758 LDTLVVYPNPTV
+1758 LDTLVVYPNPSV

-1865 TATDTMVCAG
+1865 TATDTVVCTG

-1932 VAEPITITILDLPTV
+1932 VAEPITITILDLPAV

-2077 IVGYDSTTTIRW
+2077 IVGYDPTTTIRW

-2316 YSVIASS
+2316 YSVVASS

-3104 TVTVSI
+3104 TVAVSI

-3903 YTAYNAYNIPIDN
+3903 YTAYNAYNVPIDN

>member
-20 VNAEKSAL
+20 VNAEKSAP

-59 SVASGNVSSD
+59 SVASGNVSND
-69 ATIQWYVNGSVY
+69 ATIQWYVNDSVY

-101 NYQVYAKVTDG
+101 NYEVYAKVIDDG
-112 GDEQQTSVVSVTIME
+112 DVRQTSVVSVTIME

-212 DVLPKAVVDVEPI
+212 DVLPKAVVDVEDI
-225 WYLCNGTVTVT
+225 WYLCNGTVTIT

-253 GNGDTTLTN
+253 RNGGDTILTN
-262 TPSFTTSEVG
+262 TPSFTTSEAG

-284 CNNADSAEF
+284 CNNADSAKF

-300 FEMQFAHNTVNTC
+300 FVMQFVQDTVNTC
-313 NGDQVELSLNVNDSS
+313 NGDQVELTLDVNDSS

-378 TDTMDVIVRPQHQI
+378 TDTMNVFVRPQHQI

-397 HAICT
+397 HAICA
-402 GADVVIN
+402 GAEVVIN
-409 ATFNVLTPSLDNMI
+409 AAFNVLTPSLGNMI
-423 WYQNGVAISNQT
+423 WYKNGVVISGQT
-435 GTTLTVSDLAPS
+435 DTTLRVPGLDPS
-447 DEPYAFHVEYYDN
+447 DEPYVFHVEYYDN

-475 NDAIVVNVTATEN
+475 NNNIVVNVTPTED
-488 TICEG
+488 TICVG

-506 ADQLT
+506 ADQIVY
-511 FQWYKNDVVIP
+511 QWYKDSDVIP

-527 TYTTSESGSYKIV
+527 TYTTSERGSYKIE

-546 GCTATSDAV
+546 GCTVTSDTV
-555 VVEVRPEPVVTVT
+555 VVDVRPEPVVTVT
-568 PDFDVICDG
+568 SDFDKICDG

-583 AAVEGGVGDFSYV
+583 AAVQGGVGELSYV
-596 WYRNGVQIEGANLS
+596 WYRNGVQIEGANLP

-620 GDSTIYVYKVMAIS
+620 GDSTIYVYEVMAIS
-634 NEGCNSNLAS
+634 NEGCNSKLAS

-802 YTTTMPVAA
+802 YTTTMPVAS

-834 TTIADPIIDTI
+834 TTIADPVIDSI

-850 EICEGRQVTVT
+850 AICEGRQVRVT
-861 ATSNAGEGA
+861 ANSNAGEGA

-889 TESPVAVDG
+889 TESPLAVDG
-898 DPTTYV
+898 DATEYV
-904 YSAYVTYPTSGCQS
+904 YSAYVTTPVSGCQS
-918 VIVDAEPLTVLAN
+918 AIVAAAEALTVNAN

-939 PIICANDSNNITLHA
+939 PIVCNIADTNVTLTANVIGALLVT
-954 NATGNELTLNYQWY
+954 YQWY
-968 ENDTILTGETS
+968 ENDTLISGEVDS
-979 DVLTLT
+979 VLDLN
-985 RDYRE
+985 RPYRE
-990 YPYSFSVMVS
+990 YPYSFSVQVS
-1000 NTLGCYDVSEPFLVY
+1000 NAVGCTVMSEPFLVY

-1027 EDTICVGG
+1027 EDTICKGG

-1044 DWNADQVIY
+1044 DWNADQLVY
-1053 QWSKGGEIIPGAT
+1053 QWSDANGIIEGAT
-1066 DLTYTTTLDE
+1066 DLNYTTVIDNEGT
-1076 VRAHTF
+1076 HTF
-1082 YFTATQLTSSCTATG
+1082 YFKATQLTSSCTAVG
-1097 KATVNAVADPVIES
+1097 KKI
-1111 ITVSEY
+1111 
-1117 AICEGDQ
+1117 
-1124 VTVTAHIT
+1124 
-1132 SEFGVGTFTWFR
+1132 
-1144 NGILLEGVT
+1144 
-1153 GSTFVD
+1153 
-1159 VPAATDFDTTRYVYS
+1159 
-1174 AYMTNTPSGCQSLVK
+1174 
-1189 EAAVVDVFD
+1189 
-1198 APTVTISG
+1198 
-1206 DPIICANDSN
+1206 
-1216 NITLHANATGNE
+1216 
-1228 LTLNYQW
+1228 
-1235 YENDT
+1235 
-1240 ILTGETSDVLTLTRD
+1240 
-1255 YREYPYSFSV
+1255 
-1265 MVSNTLGCYDVSEPF
+1265 
-1280 LVYVN
+1280 
-1285 DSIVV
+1285 V
-1290 NVTATEDT
+1290 NV
-1298 ICVGGEVT
+1298 
-1306 MTAHLNDWNAD
+1306 
-1317 QVIYQWSKG
+1317 
-1326 GEIIPGATDLTY
+1326 
-1338 TTTLDEV
+1338 
-1345 RAHTFY
+1345 
-1351 FTATQLT
+1351 
-1358 SSCTATGKATV
+1358 
-1369 NAVADPV
+1369 VADPV
-1376 IDSITVSEYALCS
+1376 IDSITVSEYAICS

-1451 SGCESSIVES
+1451 SGCESSIEES

-1491 VDHISDEVGILSYT
+1491 VDHISDSVGILSYT

-1519 INNPNSQFYSEYWP
+1519 IINPNSQFYSEYWP

-1569 ITAPVSQICEG
+1569 ITAPEDTICEG

-1642 ENTVYGVKVF
+1642 EKTVYGVKVF

-1668 LPLPV
+1668 LQLPV
-1673 VDDITLSATEVCDG
+1673 IDSITLSVTEVCDG

-1722 SFVESPVAVDGDI
+1722 SFVESPIAVDGDI

-1784 RLVANVNDA
+1784 RLVANVNDS

-1809 IPGATSRELTT
+1809 IPGAISHELTT

-1865 TATDTMVCAG
+1865 TATDTMVCTG

-1895 WYVNGEYITGA
+1895 WYVNNEYITGA

-1932 VAEPITITILDLPTV
+1932 VADPITITILDLPTV

-1953 NQDGV
+1953 NQDSV

-1971 YMVDAEGNQYV
+1971 YMVDAEGNHYV

-2059 ENISNNDP
+2059 ENISNNEP

-2204 TLQSGE
+2204 NLQSGE

-2272 AYVSDLPGTISYQ
+2272 AYVSDLRGTISYQ

-2316 YSVIASS
+2316 YSVVASS

-2517 NGTTQFGVTVF
+2517 NATTQFGVTVF

-2556 GANAEGEIC
+2556 GVNAEGEIC

-2634 DANTAISVVVNANPT
+2634 DTNTAISVVVNANPT
-2649 VTISGDPIVCNVEGD
+2649 VTISGDPIVCNVEGN
-2664 NVSLTANV
+2664 NVRLTANV

-2686 APIDGQT
+2686 TPIDGQA

-2734 IVVNVTATETT
+2734 IVVNVTATDTT
-2745 VCEGGEVTVAAHL
+2745 VCKGGEVTVAAHL

-2776 VAGATSSTFTTT
+2776 VDGATSSTFTTT

-2798 VIVNQLTSGC
+2798 VVVNQLTSGC

-2833 AGNEICEGGQVT
+2833 PGNEICEGGQVT

-2897 AQTASGCSSALDA
+2897 AQTASGCSSALNA

-3712 NNHFTVNGATNSQ
+3712 NNYFTVNGATNSQ

-3818 NNTYSIYV
+3818 NNTYTIYV

-3845 AINPSSEATVIVSQI
+3845 AINPSSEATVIVSQV

>member
-20 VNAEKSAL
+20 VNAEKSAP

-59 SVASGNVSSD
+59 SVASGNVSNA

-101 NYQVYAKVTDG
+101 NYEVYAKVTDG
-112 GDEQQTSVVSVTIME
+112 SDEQQTSVVSVTIME

-212 DVLPKAVVDVEPI
+212 DVLPKAVVDVDSI
-225 WYLCNGTVTVT
+225 WYLCNGTVTIT

-253 GNGDTTLTN
+253 GNDDTTLTN

-293 EVKALED
+293 EVKA
-300 FEMQFAHNTVNTC
+300 
-313 NGDQVELSLNVNDSS
+313 S
-328 NVVYTWYENGV
+328 
-339 IIEGANT
+339 
-346 SFLRT
+346 
-351 SPLVTGADTTL
+351 
-362 YKYVV
+362 
-367 VANTTDGCFLD
+367 
-378 TDTMDVIVRPQHQI
+378 TMPEI
-392 QLFGD
+392 
-397 HAICT
+397 T
-402 GADVVIN
+402 
-409 ATFNVLTPSLDNMI
+409 
-423 WYQNGVAISNQT
+423 ISN
-435 GTTLTVSDLAPS
+435 
-447 DEPYAFHVEYYDN
+447 
-460 ATGCH
+460 
-465 SISEPFLVYV
+465 
-475 NDAIVVNVTATEN
+475 
-488 TICEG
+488 
-493 GEVTLTAHLNDWN
+493 
-506 ADQLT
+506 
-511 FQWYKNDVVIP
+511 P
-522 GATDL
+522 GA
-527 TYTTSESGSYKIV
+527 
-540 VTQLTS
+540 
-546 GCTATSDAV
+546 
-555 VVEVRPEPVVTVT
+555 
-568 PDFDVICDG
+568 DVICDG

-583 AAVEGGVGDFSYV
+583 TVFEGDGEFSYV

-620 GDSTIYVYKVMAIS
+620 GDSTIYVYEVMAIS
-634 NEGCNSNLAS
+634 NDGCYSNVAS

-755 SEDTICEGGEV
+755 SEDVVCEGGEV

-802 YTTTMPVAA
+802 YTTTMPVAS

-834 TTIADPIIDTI
+834 TTIADPIIESI

-850 EICEGRQVTVT
+850 AICEGRQVTVT
-861 ATSNAGEGA
+861 ATSNAGADA

-889 TESPVAVDG
+889 TESPLAVDG
-898 DPTTYV
+898 DATAYV
-904 YSAYVTYPTSGCQS
+904 YSAYVTTPVSGCQS
-918 VIVDAEPLTVLAN
+918 AIVAAEALTVNAN

-939 PIICANDSNNITLHA
+939 PIVCDLDENNISLAA
-954 NATGNELTLNYQWY
+954 NVIGGTEDVTFQWY
-968 ENDTILTGETS
+968 ENDVAIAGEDTA
-979 DVLTLT
+979 TFET
-985 RDYRE
+985 TKEYRE
-990 YPYSFSVMVS
+990 YPYSFSVEVT
-1000 NTLGCYDVSEPFLVY
+1000 NEVGCTVMSEPFLVY

-1027 EDTICVGG
+1027 ENTICEGG

-1053 QWSKGGEIIPGAT
+1053 QWSKDGDLIPGAT

-1076 VRAHTF
+1076 VRAHEF
-1082 YFTATQLTSSCTATG
+1082 SFRATQLTSSCTAVGST
-1097 KATVNAVADPVIES
+1097 TINVVADPIIES
-1111 ITVSEY
+1111 ITLDVN
-1117 AICEGDQ
+1117 AICEGRQ
-1124 VTVTAHIT
+1124 VTVTAT
-1132 SEFGVGTFTWFR
+1132 SNAGADAVYTWYR
-1144 NGILLEGVT
+1144 NGDLIEGVT
-1153 GSTFVD
+1153 AASFTESPLAVD
-1159 VPAATDFDTTRYVYS
+1159 GDATAYVYS
-1174 AYMTNTPSGCQSLVK
+1174 AYVTTPVSGCQSAIVAA
-1189 EAAVVDVFD
+1189 EALTVNAN
-1198 APTVTISG
+1198 PTVTISG
-1206 DPIICANDSN
+1206 DPIVCNEDENNVTLTANV
-1216 NITLHANATGNE
+1216 IGALPVT
-1228 LTLNYQW
+1228 YQW

-1240 ILTGETSDVLTLTRD
+1240 PISDEENPVLDLTKP

-1265 MVSNTLGCYDVSEPF
+1265 QVSNAVGCTVMSEPF

-1285 DSIVV
+1285 DDIVV
-1290 NVTATEDT
+1290 NVTATENT
-1298 ICVGGEVT
+1298 ICEGGEVT

-1317 QVIYQWSKG
+1317 QIVYQWSDANG
-1326 GEIIPGATDLTY
+1326 IIPGATDLNY
-1338 TTTLDEV
+1338 TTVINNEGT
-1345 RAHTFY
+1345 HTFS
-1351 FTATQLT
+1351 FRATQLT
-1358 SSCTATGKATV
+1358 SSCTATGSTTINV
-1369 NAVADPV
+1369 VADPV
-1376 IDSITVSEYALCS
+1376 IESITVSEYALCS

-1395 TAHPDSAS
+1395 TAHPAS

-1642 ENTVYGVKVF
+1642 ENTIYGVKVF

-1698 LPDLGTPTYTW
+1698 LPDLGTPIYTW

-1722 SFVESPVAVDGDI
+1722 SFVESPIAVDGDI

-2077 IVGYDSTTTIRW
+2077 IVGYDPTTTIRW

-2316 YSVIASS
+2316 YSVVASS

-2634 DANTAISVVVNANPT
+2634 DVNTAISVVVNANPT

-2798 VIVNQLTSGC
+2798 VVVNQLTSGC

-3845 AINPSSEATVIVSQI
+3845 AINTSSEATVIVSQI

>member
-20 VNAEKSAL
+20 VNAEKSAP

-59 SVASGNVSSD
+59 SVASGNVSSA

-101 NYQVYAKVTDG
+101 IYEVYAEVLDG
-112 GDEQQTSVVSVTIME
+112 TAVQQTSVVSVTIME

-212 DVLPKAVVDVEPI
+212 DVLPKAVVDVEDI
-225 WYLCNGTVTVT
+225 WYLCNGTVTIT

-253 GNGDTTLTN
+253 RNGGDTTLTN
-262 TPSFTTSEVG
+262 TPSFTTSEAG

-300 FEMQFAHNTVNTC
+300 FVMQFDHDTVNTC
-313 NGDQVELSLNVNDSS
+313 NGDQVELTLDVNDSS

-367 VANTTDGCFLD
+367 VANTTDGCFLG

-409 ATFNVLTPSLDNMI
+409 ATFNVLTPSLGNMI
-423 WYQNGVAISNQT
+423 WYQNGVAISGQT
-435 GTTLTVSDLAPS
+435 GTTLTVSGLAPS
-447 DEPYAFHVEYYDN
+447 DEPYVFHVEYYDN

-506 ADQLT
+506 ADQIVY
-511 FQWYKNDVVIP
+511 QWYKNDVVIP

-583 AAVEGGVGDFSYV
+583 AAVEGGVGEFSYV

-620 GDSTIYVYKVMAIS
+620 GDSTIYVYEVMAIS

-755 SEDTICEGGEV
+755 SEDVVCEGGEV

-802 YTTTMPVAA
+802 YTTTMPVAS

-834 TTIADPIIDTI
+834 RTIADPVIDSII
-845 TLDVN
+845 LDVN
-850 EICEGRQVTVT
+850 AICEGRQVTVT

-878 DLIEGVTAASF
+878 ELIEGVTAASF

-904 YSAYVTYPTSGCQS
+904 YSAYVAYPTSGCQS

-939 PIICANDSNNITLHA
+939 PIVCDLDENNISLAA
-954 NATGNELTLNYQWY
+954 NVIGGTEDVTFQWY
-968 ENDTILTGETS
+968 ENDTPISGDTNQVLDLTKP
-979 DVLTLT
+979 
-985 RDYRE
+985 YRE
-990 YPYSFSVMVS
+990 YPYSFSVQVS
-1000 NTLGCYDVSEPFLVY
+1000 NEVGCTVMSEPFLVY

-1027 EDTICVGG
+1027 ENTICEGG

-1044 DWNADQVIY
+1044 DWNADQIVY
-1053 QWSKGGEIIPGAT
+1053 QWYKDSVLIPGAT
-1066 DLTYTTTLDE
+1066 DLTYTTTLNE
-1076 VRAHTF
+1076 VAEYEF
-1082 YFTATQLTSSCTATG
+1082 SFSATQLTSSCTATG
-1097 KATVNAVADPVIES
+1097 STTINVVADPVIES
-1111 ITVSEY
+1111 ITLDVY
-1117 AICEGDQ
+1117 AICEGRQ
-1124 VTVTAHIT
+1124 VTVNAT
-1132 SEFGVGTFTWFR
+1132 SNAGADAVYTWYR
-1144 NGILLEGVT
+1144 NGDLIEGVT
-1153 GSTFVD
+1153 AASFTESPLAVD
-1159 VPAATDFDTTRYVYS
+1159 GDATEYVYS
-1174 AYMTNTPSGCQSLVK
+1174 AYVTTPVSGCQSAIVAA
-1189 EAAVVDVFD
+1189 EALTVNAN
-1198 APTVTISG
+1198 PTVTISG
-1206 DPIICANDSN
+1206 DPIVCNEDENNVTLTANVIGALPVS
-1216 NITLHANATGNE
+1216 
-1228 LTLNYQW
+1228 YQW

-1240 ILTGETSDVLTLTRD
+1240 PISDEENSVLDLTKP

-1265 MVSNTLGCYDVSEPF
+1265 QVSNAVGCTVMSEPF

-1285 DSIVV
+1285 DDIVV
-1290 NVTATEDT
+1290 NVTATENT
-1298 ICVGGEVT
+1298 ICEGGEVT

-1317 QVIYQWSKG
+1317 QIVYQWSDANG
-1326 GEIIPGATDLTY
+1326 IIPGATDLNY
-1338 TTTLDEV
+1338 TTVINNEGT
-1345 RAHTFY
+1345 HTFS
-1351 FTATQLT
+1351 FRATQLT
-1358 SSCTATGKATV
+1358 SSCTATGSTTINV
-1369 NAVADPV
+1369 VADPV
-1376 IDSITVSEYALCS
+1376 IESITVSEYALCS

-1395 TAHPDSAS
+1395 TAHPAS

-1642 ENTVYGVKVF
+1642 ENTIYGVKVF

-1722 SFVESPVAVDGDI
+1722 SFVESPIAVDGDI

-1865 TATDTMVCAG
+1865 TATDTMVCTG

-2077 IVGYDSTTTIRW
+2077 IVGYDPTTTIRW

-2096 ETIDPYGISFSELL
+2096 QTIDPYGISFSELL

-2316 YSVIASS
+2316 YSVVASS

-2466 DNTADNITYQ
+2466 DNTTDNITYQ

-2634 DANTAISVVVNANPT
+2634 DVNTAISVVVNANPT

-2706 PYSFSV
+2706 PYNFSV

-2798 VIVNQLTSGC
+2798 VVVNQLTSGC

-2820 APVISEVSVAGVN
+2820 APAISEVSVAGVN

>member
-20 VNAEKSAL
+20 VNAEKSAP

-59 SVASGNVSSD
+59 SVASGNVSSA
-69 ATIQWYVNGSVY
+69 ATIQWYVNDSVY

-101 NYQVYAKVTDG
+101 NYEVYAKVIDG
-112 GDEQQTSVVSVTIME
+112 SDVQQTSVVSVTIME

-300 FEMQFAHNTVNTC
+300 FEMQFAQEIVNTC
-313 NGDQVELSLNVNDSS
+313 NGDQVELSLNVGDDTS

-367 VANTTDGCFLD
+367 VANTTDGCFLG

-397 HAICT
+397 HAICA

-409 ATFNVLTPSLDNMI
+409 AAFNVLTPSLGNMI
-423 WYQNGVAISNQT
+423 WYQNGVPISGQT

-447 DEPYAFHVEYYDN
+447 DEPYVFHVEYYDN

-465 SISEPFLVYV
+465 SVSEQILVTVYA
-475 NDAIVVNVTATEN
+475 NPVVNITPETAT
-488 TICEG
+488 ICLQDDG
-493 GEVTLTAHLNDWN
+493 VTLTANLNDWN
-506 ADQLT
+506 AENLT
-511 FQWYKNDVVIP
+511 FQWYKNDSEIA
-522 GATDL
+522 GATTL
-527 TYTTSESGSYKIV
+527 IYTATEPGNYSIK
-540 VTQLTS
+540 VTQTNT
-546 GCTATSDAV
+546 GCTASDAI
-555 VVEVRPEPVVTVT
+555 EVKVNTMPEITISNPGA
-568 PDFDVICDG
+568 DVICDG

-583 AAVEGGVGDFSYV
+583 TVFEGDGEFSYV

-620 GDSTIYVYKVMAIS
+620 GDSTIYVYEVMAIS
-634 NEGCNSNLAS
+634 NDGCYSNVAS

-755 SEDTICEGGEV
+755 SEDVVCEGGEV

-802 YTTTMPVAA
+802 YTTTMPIAS

-834 TTIADPIIDTI
+834 TTIADPIIESI

-850 EICEGRQVTVT
+850 AICEGRQVTVT

-889 TESPVAVDG
+889 TESPLAVDG
-898 DPTTYV
+898 DATAYV
-904 YSAYVTYPTSGCQS
+904 YSAYVTTPVSGCQS
-918 VIVDAEPLTVLAN
+918 AIVAAEALTVLAN

-939 PIICANDSNNITLHA
+939 PIVCDLDENNISLAA
-954 NATGNELTLNYQWY
+954 NVIGGTEDVTFQWY
-968 ENDTILTGETS
+968 ENDVAIAGENAATFE
-979 DVLTLT
+979 TT
-985 RDYRE
+985 KEYRE
-990 YPYSFSVMVS
+990 YPYSFSVEVT
-1000 NTLGCYDVSEPFLVY
+1000 NEVGCTVMSEPFLVY

-1027 EDTICVGG
+1027 ENTICEGG

-1044 DWNADQVIY
+1044 DWNADQIVY
-1053 QWSKGGEIIPGAT
+1053 QWYKDGVLIPGAT
-1066 DLTYTTTLDE
+1066 DLTYTTTLNE
-1076 VRAHTF
+1076 VAEYEF
-1082 YFTATQLTSSCTATG
+1082 SFSATQLTSSCTATG
-1097 KATVNAVADPVIES
+1097 STTINVVADPVIES
-1111 ITVSEY
+1111 ITLDVY
-1117 AICEGDQ
+1117 AICEGRQ
-1124 VTVTAHIT
+1124 VTVTAT
-1132 SEFGVGTFTWFR
+1132 SNAGEGAVYTWYR
-1144 NGILLEGVT
+1144 NGDLIEGVT
-1153 GSTFVD
+1153 AASFTESPLAVD
-1159 VPAATDFDTTRYVYS
+1159 GDATAYVYS
-1174 AYMTNTPSGCQSLVK
+1174 AYVTTPVSGCQSAIVAA
-1189 EAAVVDVFD
+1189 EALTVNAN
-1198 APTVTISG
+1198 PTVTISG
-1206 DPIICANDSN
+1206 DPIVCDEVENNVTLTANV
-1216 NITLHANATGNE
+1216 IGALPVT
-1228 LTLNYQW
+1228 YQW
-1235 YENDT
+1235 YENDVV
-1240 ILTGETSDVLTLTRD
+1240 IAGENAATFETTKE

-1265 MVSNTLGCYDVSEPF
+1265 QVSNAVGCTVMSEPF

-1285 DSIVV
+1285 DDIVV
-1290 NVTATEDT
+1290 NVTATENT
-1298 ICVGGEVT
+1298 ICEGGEVT

-1317 QVIYQWSKG
+1317 QIVYQWSDANG
-1326 GEIIPGATDLTY
+1326 IIPGATDLNY
-1338 TTTLDEV
+1338 TTVINNEGT
-1345 RAHTFY
+1345 HTFS
-1351 FTATQLT
+1351 FRATQLT
-1358 SSCTATGKATV
+1358 SSCTATGSTTINV
-1369 NAVADPV
+1369 VVDPV

-1395 TAHPDSAS
+1395 TAHPAS

-1642 ENTVYGVKVF
+1642 ENTIYGVKVF

-1722 SFVESPVAVDGDI
+1722 SFVESPIAVDGDI

-1758 LDTLVVYPNPTV
+1758 LDTLVVYPNPSV

-1865 TATDTMVCAG
+1865 TATDTVVCTG

-1932 VAEPITITILDLPTV
+1932 VAEPITITILDLPAV

-2077 IVGYDSTTTIRW
+2077 IVGYDPTTTIRW

-2316 YSVIASS
+2316 YSVVASS

-3104 TVTVSI
+3104 TVAVSI

-3903 YTAYNAYNIPIDN
+3903 YTAYNAYNVPIDN

>member
-1 MKKFIIFF
+1 M
-9 LTAFLILGFSL
+9 
-20 VNAEKSAL
+20 
-28 KVPAVDAFSLQI
+28 
-40 APDSHTYSIVS
+40 
-51 DTTLKFTV
+51 
-59 SVASGNVSSD
+59 
-69 ATIQWYVNGSVY
+69 
-81 GSSNSFSSPSTFKPN
+81 
-96 FQVAG
+96 
-101 NYQVYAKVTDG
+101 
-112 GDEQQTSVVSVTIME
+112 
-127 NYTVSV
+127 
-133 LGANTACLGDN
+133 
-144 VTLTAEL
+144 
-151 SNVEPNNLTAFSF
+151 
-164 QWKKDGNYIPGAN
+164 
-177 QATYAFV
+177 
-184 ATEDNSGDYVVEV
+184 
-197 SRPGCALATSHPHRL
+197 
-212 DVLPKAVVDVEPI
+212 
-225 WYLCNGTVTVT
+225 
-236 AAAFP
+236 
-241 ESNGTPYQWMWV
+241 
-253 GNGDTTLTN
+253 
-262 TPSFTTSEVG
+262 
-272 TYYVK
+272 
-277 PLYHVTG
+277 
-284 CNNADSAEF
+284 
-293 EVKALED
+293 
-300 FEMQFAHNTVNTC
+300 
-313 NGDQVELSLNVNDSS
+313 
-328 NVVYTWYENGV
+328 
-339 IIEGANT
+339 
-346 SFLRT
+346 
-351 SPLVTGADTTL
+351 
-362 YKYVV
+362 
-367 VANTTDGCFLD
+367 
-378 TDTMDVIVRPQHQI
+378 
-392 QLFGD
+392 
-397 HAICT
+397 
-402 GADVVIN
+402 
-409 ATFNVLTPSLDNMI
+409 
-423 WYQNGVAISNQT
+423 
-435 GTTLTVSDLAPS
+435 
-447 DEPYAFHVEYYDN
+447 
-460 ATGCH
+460 
-465 SISEPFLVYV
+465 
-475 NDAIVVNVTATEN
+475 
-488 TICEG
+488 
-493 GEVTLTAHLNDWN
+493 TAHLNDWN
-506 ADQLT
+506 ADQIVY
-511 FQWYKNDVVIP
+511 QWYKDSVLIP

-527 TYTTSESGSYKIV
+527 TYTTTLNEVAEYEFSFSA
-540 VTQLTS
+540 TQLTS
-546 GCTATSDAV
+546 SCTATGS
-555 VVEVRPEPVVTVT
+555 
-568 PDFDVICDG
+568 
-577 GQVLLN
+577 
-583 AAVEGGVGDFSYV
+583 
-596 WYRNGVQIEGANLS
+596 
-610 YLNDSPLAVD
+610 
-620 GDSTIYVYKVMAIS
+620 
-634 NEGCNSNLAS
+634 
-644 DTVIVRRNHRIEI
+644 
-657 FGDHDV
+657 
-663 CVGPN
+663 
-668 NITIDAYID
+668 
-677 GVTGNSI
+677 
-684 HFDNITWYQNG
+684 
-695 AIITNSNPSRT
+695 
-706 SLIRTYPVAV
+706 
-716 NFEPY
+716 
-721 TFQVSYYDPETHC
+721 
-734 NAMSEPFVVTVHD
+734 
-747 MPVVNITA
+747 
-755 SEDTICEGGEV
+755 
-766 TLVANLNDY
+766 
-775 NEDQYTFQWYKNGK
+775 
-789 SEENKILGATLPI
+789 
-802 YTTTMPVAA
+802 
-811 VDSFFVQVI
+811 
-820 QRNTTCERFAKKEI
+820 
-834 TTIADPIIDTI
+834 TTINVVADPVIESI
-845 TLDVN
+845 TLDVYA
-850 EICEGRQVTVT
+850 ICEGRQVTVN
-861 ATSNAGEGA
+861 ATSNAGADA

-889 TESPVAVDG
+889 TESPLAVDG
-898 DPTTYV
+898 DATEYV
-904 YSAYVTYPTSGCQS
+904 YSAYVTTPVSGCQS
-918 VIVDAEPLTVLAN
+918 AIVAAEALTVNAN

-939 PIICANDSNNITLHA
+939 PIVCNEDENNVTLTANVIGALPVS
-954 NATGNELTLNYQWY
+954 YQWY
-968 ENDTILTGETS
+968 ENDTPISDEENSVLDLTKP
-979 DVLTLT
+979 
-985 RDYRE
+985 YRE
-990 YPYSFSVMVS
+990 YPYSFSVQVS
-1000 NTLGCYDVSEPFLVY
+1000 NAVGCTVMSEPFLVY
-1015 VNDSI
+1015 VNDDI

-1027 EDTICVGG
+1027 ENTICEGG

-1044 DWNADQVIY
+1044 DWNADQIVY
-1053 QWSKGGEIIPGAT
+1053 QWSDANGIIPGAT
-1066 DLTYTTTLDE
+1066 DLNYTTVINNEGT
-1076 VRAHTF
+1076 HTF
-1082 YFTATQLTSSCTATG
+1082 SFRATQLTSSCTATG
-1097 KATVNAVADPVIES
+1097 STTINVVADPVIE
-1111 ITVSEY
+1111 
-1117 AICEGDQ
+1117 
-1124 VTVTAHIT
+1124 
-1132 SEFGVGTFTWFR
+1132 
-1144 NGILLEGVT
+1144 
-1153 GSTFVD
+1153 
-1159 VPAATDFDTTRYVYS
+1159 
-1174 AYMTNTPSGCQSLVK
+1174 
-1189 EAAVVDVFD
+1189 
-1198 APTVTISG
+1198 
-1206 DPIICANDSN
+1206 
-1216 NITLHANATGNE
+1216 
-1228 LTLNYQW
+1228 
-1235 YENDT
+1235 
-1240 ILTGETSDVLTLTRD
+1240 
-1255 YREYPYSFSV
+1255 
-1265 MVSNTLGCYDVSEPF
+1265 
-1280 LVYVN
+1280 
-1285 DSIVV
+1285 
-1290 NVTATEDT
+1290 
-1298 ICVGGEVT
+1298 
-1306 MTAHLNDWNAD
+1306 
-1317 QVIYQWSKG
+1317 
-1326 GEIIPGATDLTY
+1326 
-1338 TTTLDEV
+1338 
-1345 RAHTFY
+1345 
-1351 FTATQLT
+1351 
-1358 SSCTATGKATV
+1358 
-1369 NAVADPV
+1369 
-1376 IDSITVSEYALCS
+1376 SITVSEYALCS

-1395 TAHPDSAS
+1395 TAHPAS

-1642 ENTVYGVKVF
+1642 ENTIYGVKVF

-1722 SFVESPVAVDGDI
+1722 SFVESPIAVDGDI

-1865 TATDTMVCAG
+1865 TATDTMVCTG

-2077 IVGYDSTTTIRW
+2077 IVGYDPTTTIRW

-2096 ETIDPYGISFSELL
+2096 QTIDPYGISFSELL

-2316 YSVIASS
+2316 YSVVASS

-2466 DNTADNITYQ
+2466 DNTTDNITYQ

-2634 DANTAISVVVNANPT
+2634 DVNTAISVVVNANPT

-2706 PYSFSV
+2706 PYNFSV

-2798 VIVNQLTSGC
+2798 VVVNQLTSGC

-2820 APVISEVSVAGVN
+2820 APAISEVSVAGVN

>member
-20 VNAEKSAL
+20 VNAEKSAP

-40 APDSHTYSIVS
+40 APNSHTYSIVS

-59 SVASGNVSSD
+59 SVASGNVSNA

-81 GSSNSFSSPSTFKPN
+81 GSSNSFSSPSSFKPN

-101 NYQVYAKVTDG
+101 NYEVYAEVIDG
-112 GDEQQTSVVSVTIME
+112 SDVQQTSVIEVTVLE

-225 WYLCNGTVTVT
+225 WYLCNGSVTVT

-253 GNGDTTLTN
+253 GNNDTTITN
-262 TPSFTTSEVG
+262 ISSFTTSEEG
-272 TYYVK
+272 IYYVK

-284 CNNADSAEF
+284 CNNADSARF

-300 FEMQFAHNTVNTC
+300 FEIQFAQEIINTC
-313 NGDQVELSLNVNDSS
+313 NGDQVELTLNVNDSS

-367 VANTTDGCFLD
+367 VANTTDGCFLG

-409 ATFNVLTPSLDNMI
+409 ATFNVLTPSLNNMI
-423 WYQNGVAISNQT
+423 WYQNGVAIST
-435 GTTLTVSDLAPS
+435 GTTTLTVSNLTPS

-493 GEVTLTAHLNDWN
+493 GEVTMTAHLNDWN
-506 ADQLT
+506 ADQLVY
-511 FQWYKNDVVIP
+511 QWSDANGIIP

-583 AAVEGGVGDFSYV
+583 AAVEGGAGEFSYV
-596 WYRNGVQIEGANLS
+596 WYRNEVQIEGANLP

-755 SEDTICEGGEV
+755 SEDVVCEGGEV

-775 NEDQYTFQWYKNGK
+775 NEEQYTFQWYKNGK

-802 YTTTMPVAA
+802 YTTTMPIAS

-834 TTIADPIIDTI
+834 TTIADPIIESI

-889 TESPVAVDG
+889 VESPVAVDG
-898 DPTTYV
+898 DATAYV
-904 YSAYVTYPTSGCQS
+904 YSAYVTTPVSGCQS
-918 VIVDAEPLTVLAN
+918 AIVAANELVVYAN

-939 PIICANDSNNITLHA
+939 PIVCDLDENNVTLTANVI
-954 NATGNELTLNYQWY
+954 GELLVTYQWF
-968 ENDTILTGETS
+968 ENDTPISGDTNQVLDLTKP
-979 DVLTLT
+979 
-985 RDYRE
+985 YRE
-990 YPYSFSVMVS
+990 YPYSFSVQVANEVGCTTMSEPFLVYVNDS
-1000 NTLGCYDVSEPFLVY
+1000 IVVNVTVDESIICEGGDVTMTAHLNDWNADQLVYQWSDANGIIPGATDLNYTTVINNDGTHTFYFTATQLTSSCTATGSVNVEVVNDPVIHSITLDVYEICDGRQVTITADATIPAGVGEPVYTWYRNGDLIEGVTAASFTESPLAVDGDATPYVYSAFVTNPASGCQSEIVAANELVVYANPTVTISGDPIVCDLDENNVTLTANVIGELLVTYQWFENDTPISGDTNQVLDLTKPYREYPYSFSVQVANEVGCTTMSEPFLVY

-1027 EDTICVGG
+1027 ENTICVDG

-1044 DWNADQVIY
+1044 DWNADQIVY
-1053 QWSKGGEIIPGAT
+1053 QWSDANGIIPGAT
-1066 DLTYTTTLDE
+1066 DLNYTTVINNVGT
-1076 VRAHTF
+1076 HTF
-1082 YFTATQLTSSCTATG
+1082 SFRATQLTSSCTAIG
-1097 KATVNAVADPVIES
+1097 ATTINVVADPVIE
-1111 ITVSEY
+1111 
-1117 AICEGDQ
+1117 
-1124 VTVTAHIT
+1124 
-1132 SEFGVGTFTWFR
+1132 
-1144 NGILLEGVT
+1144 
-1153 GSTFVD
+1153 
-1159 VPAATDFDTTRYVYS
+1159 
-1174 AYMTNTPSGCQSLVK
+1174 
-1189 EAAVVDVFD
+1189 
-1198 APTVTISG
+1198 
-1206 DPIICANDSN
+1206 
-1216 NITLHANATGNE
+1216 
-1228 LTLNYQW
+1228 
-1235 YENDT
+1235 
-1240 ILTGETSDVLTLTRD
+1240 
-1255 YREYPYSFSV
+1255 
-1265 MVSNTLGCYDVSEPF
+1265 
-1280 LVYVN
+1280 
-1285 DSIVV
+1285 
-1290 NVTATEDT
+1290 
-1298 ICVGGEVT
+1298 
-1306 MTAHLNDWNAD
+1306 
-1317 QVIYQWSKG
+1317 
-1326 GEIIPGATDLTY
+1326 
-1338 TTTLDEV
+1338 
-1345 RAHTFY
+1345 
-1351 FTATQLT
+1351 
-1358 SSCTATGKATV
+1358 
-1369 NAVADPV
+1369 
-1376 IDSITVSEYALCS
+1376 SITVSEYALCS

-1395 TAHPDSAS
+1395 TAHPAS

-1461 TPVTV
+1461 APVTV

-1505 WYVDGQRRDNLGYD
+1505 WYVDGQRRDNLGYGID
-1519 INNPNSQFYSEYWP
+1519 SPNSQFYSEYWP

-1556 TFLQYV
+1556 QFLQYV

-1569 ITAPVSQICEG
+1569 ITPSTTDICVG
-1580 GEVLL
+1580 GEVEL

-1593 TEHMTYQWYVV
+1593 TEHMTYQWFTAVDV
-1604 SENSY
+1604 
-1609 TVPSGPDTD
+1609 TDTIPSGPNSF
-1618 TTYTEIIRT
+1618 TTVTETIYT
-1627 NIPGATSQTLLVAPT
+1627 NIPGATSQTLLVNPAAT
-1642 ENTVYGVKVF
+1642 TRYGVKVY
-1652 QTHSECFDTDE
+1652 QTHSECYDIDE
-1663 FTVSV
+1663 VTVNV
-1668 LPLPV
+1668 LPLPTL
-1673 VDDITLSATEVCDG
+1673 DDVTLSVNSICDG

-1692 SAVVSN
+1692 TATNSN
-1698 LPDLGTPTYTW
+1698 DDSVFGTPVYTW
-1709 YRNGVLID
+1709 YRNGVLIE
-1717 GVNGA
+1717 GVTSA
-1722 SFVESPVAVDGDI
+1722 SFTESPLAVDGDVTTYI
-1735 TSYVYSAVV
+1735 YSATV
-1744 SYEVS
+1744 SYSVS
-1749 GCQSVEYVD
+1749 GCQSVNYVA
-1758 LDTLVVYPNPTV
+1758 DTLSVYANPTV
-1770 VIEGDP
+1770 TISGDPIVCNVGDNNVTLTANVIGALPVSYQWYENDTPISGEENSVLDLTKPYREYPYSFSVQVSNAVGCTVMSEPFLVYVNDGIVVNVTATENTICEGGEVTMTAHLNDWNADQIVYQWYKDSVVIPGATDLNYTTTLNEVDDYEFSFRATQLTSSCTATGATTITVVADPIIESITLDEYAICEGGQVTVTATSNPGADAVYTWYRNGDLIEGVTASSFTESPLAVDGDATAYVYSAYVTTPVSGCQSAIVAAEALTVYANPTVTISGDP
-1776 IVCQDSTV
+1776 IVCQDSVV
-1784 RLVANVNDA
+1784 RLVANVNDL
-1793 IEGVT
+1793 IENAT
-1798 FTYQWRRFNQD
+1798 ITYQWRRFNQD

-1844 GCRTISEPFY
+1844 GCRTISEPFN

-1865 TATDTMVCAG
+1865 TATDTVVCAG
-1875 GEVEVAANIAN
+1875 GEVEIAANIAN

-1932 VAEPITITILDLPTV
+1932 VAEPIAITVVDLPTV

-1971 YMVDAEGNQYV
+1971 YMVDADGNQYI

-2036 TQSNTVSVFRNPIV
+2036 TQSNTVTVFRNPIV

-2077 IVGYDSTTTIRW
+2077 IVGYDPTTTIRW

-2165 NLNDYNEG
+2165 NLNDYNED

-2181 TSTNVN
+2181 TNTNVN

-2198 TFDVPV
+2198 TFDVPAH
-2204 TLQSGE
+2204 LQSGE

-2228 YGPSCSATDTISID
+2228 YGPSCSATDTINID

-2255 GVGNNNSICSGG
+2255 GTGNNNSICSGG
-2267 AVEVT
+2267 VVELT
-2272 AYVSDLPGTISYQ
+2272 AYVSDLPGTITYQ

-2292 IEGANSATII
+2292 IEGASAATII

-2316 YSVIASS
+2316 YSVVASS

-2334 TSDPITVYPN
+2334 TSDPVIVYPN

-2361 FLIAYVDNTSDSV
+2361 FLIAYVDNTSDAV

-2416 FTVEVSRGNGCTSI
+2416 FTVEVTRGNGCTSI
-2430 SEPFNVYVYERPEV
+2430 SEPFNVYVHERPEV

-2466 DNTADNITYQ
+2466 DNTTDNITYQ
-2476 WYTIENVERQVER
+2476 WYTINSVERQVER

-2503 NIAGATSATYTTTV
+2503 NIEGATSATYTTTV

-2543 TVPVPVVTGISVA
+2543 TVPAPVVTGI
-2556 GANAEGEIC
+2556 
-2565 DGGQVTLTA
+2565 
-2574 SIEGGVQGGEVFTW
+2574 
-2588 YRNGVVI
+2588 
-2595 PGATTATIVESPLAV
+2595 
-2610 DGDATSYVYNV
+2610 
-2621 TVAQSANGCESVL
+2621 
-2634 DANTAISVVVNANPT
+2634 
-2649 VTISGDPIVCNVEGD
+2649 
-2664 NVSLTANV
+2664 
-2672 NGNLDVTYQWFEDN
+2672 
-2686 APIDGQT
+2686 
-2693 SSVLNM
+2693 
-2699 NKPYREY
+2699 
-2706 PYSFSV
+2706 
-2712 QITNEEGCSVMSEPF
+2712 
-2727 LVYVNDA
+2727 
-2734 IVVNVTATETT
+2734 
-2745 VCEGGEVTVAAHL
+2745 
-2758 NDLNADQLT
+2758 
-2767 FQWLLNGVA
+2767 
-2776 VAGATSSTFTTT
+2776 
-2788 LNNVGDNQFE
+2788 
-2798 VIVNQLTSGC
+2798 
-2808 QATGNVSVAVVS
+2808 
-2820 APVISEVSVAGVN
+2820 SVAGVN

-2845 FTAAVQGGIQG
+2845 LTAAIEGGVQG
-2856 GEVFTWYRNGVVIP
+2856 GEVYTWYRNGVVIP
-2870 DATTATLVETLAAVD
+2870 NATTATLVETPASVD
-2885 GDVTTYTYNVTV
+2885 GDVTTYTYNVSV
-2897 AQTASGCSSALDA
+2897 AQTASGCSSTLDA
-2910 TTEVTIVVNPN
+2910 ATEVTIVVNPN
-2921 PTVSVVVDGNATIC
+2921 PTVSVVVEGNATIC

-2951 TTTYQWFVDNTPIAG
+2951 TTTYQWFVDNTPIAD

-2971 YTVDSASARESAYQY
+2971 YTVDNAVARESAYQY
-2986 HVVVSQMSGCSVVSD
+2986 HVVVSQLSGCSVVSE

-3029 FTATVEGGV
+3029 FTATIEGGV
-3038 DNINGLNG
+3038 NNINGLNG
-3046 YTYAWYNNLN
+3046 YTYAWYSNLN
-3056 PNDVIGTNSTL
+3056 TEDVIGTGSTL
-3067 NISATE
+3067 NVSATE
-3073 VGTYTYWVVVTS
+3073 TGTYTYWVVVTS

-3093 RYYDFTVVPDP
+3093 HYYDFTVVADP
-3104 TVTVSI
+3104 TVAVSI

-3119 EGGSTMLTATVNG
+3119 EGGSTMLTATVTG

-3234 YQNGQPVGTNSDVY
+3234 YQNGQPVGANSDVY

-3285 EPSVAISGPNP
+3285 EPTVAISGPNP
-3296 NGISTICEA
+3296 SGISTICEA

-3322 YTYTWSYR
+3322 YTYTWTYR

-3365 SVMSDNYHCDATSS
+3365 SVMSDNYHCDAVSS

-3397 VTNPIACEGGDITFT
+3397 VTNSIACEGGDITFT

-3437 TITLSNMAVGTHTAV
+3437 AITLYNLAVGTHTAT
-3452 VVVSSNASSAA
+3452 VVVSSNASSSA

-3469 ATATVVADPV
+3469 ATATVVSDPV

-3515 EWRENGVL
+3515 EWRENGLL

-3542 TYAVRVI
+3542 TYAVKVT

-3557 SDWSNEIQITVVE
+3557 SDWSNEIQVTVVE

-3732 TTGTYIYQPT
+3732 VTGTYMYQPT

-3799 PFTFTVV
+3799 PFMFTVV

-3818 NNTYSIYV
+3818 NNTYTIYV
-3826 TPSTSVTYA
+3826 TPSTSVTYS
-3835 ITFLEDAHCE
+3835 ITSLEDAHCE

-3860 ELVDDVVTTCNDAE
+3860 ELVDDIVATCNDAE

-3903 YTAYNAYNIPIDN
+3903 YTAYNAYNVPIDN
-3916 DGTNSSFTFPTPTV
+3916 DGTTSSFTFPTPTV

>member
-20 VNAEKSAL
+20 VNAEKSAP

-59 SVASGNVSSD
+59 SVASGNVSNA

-101 NYQVYAKVTDG
+101 NYEVYAKVTDG
-112 GDEQQTSVVSVTIME
+112 SDEQQTSVVSVTIME

-212 DVLPKAVVDVEPI
+212 DVLPKAVVDVDSI
-225 WYLCNGTVTVT
+225 WYLCNGTVTIT

-253 GNGDTTLTN
+253 GNDDTTLTN

-293 EVKALED
+293 EVKA
-300 FEMQFAHNTVNTC
+300 
-313 NGDQVELSLNVNDSS
+313 S
-328 NVVYTWYENGV
+328 
-339 IIEGANT
+339 
-346 SFLRT
+346 
-351 SPLVTGADTTL
+351 
-362 YKYVV
+362 
-367 VANTTDGCFLD
+367 
-378 TDTMDVIVRPQHQI
+378 TMPEI
-392 QLFGD
+392 
-397 HAICT
+397 T
-402 GADVVIN
+402 
-409 ATFNVLTPSLDNMI
+409 
-423 WYQNGVAISNQT
+423 ISN
-435 GTTLTVSDLAPS
+435 
-447 DEPYAFHVEYYDN
+447 
-460 ATGCH
+460 
-465 SISEPFLVYV
+465 
-475 NDAIVVNVTATEN
+475 
-488 TICEG
+488 
-493 GEVTLTAHLNDWN
+493 
-506 ADQLT
+506 
-511 FQWYKNDVVIP
+511 P
-522 GATDL
+522 GA
-527 TYTTSESGSYKIV
+527 
-540 VTQLTS
+540 
-546 GCTATSDAV
+546 
-555 VVEVRPEPVVTVT
+555 
-568 PDFDVICDG
+568 DVICDG

-583 AAVEGGVGDFSYV
+583 TVFEGDGEFSYV

-620 GDSTIYVYKVMAIS
+620 GDSTIYVYEVMAIS
-634 NEGCNSNLAS
+634 NDGCYSNVAS

-755 SEDTICEGGEV
+755 SEDVVCEGGEV

-802 YTTTMPVAA
+802 YTTTMPVAS

-834 TTIADPIIDTI
+834 TTIADPIIESI

-850 EICEGRQVTVT
+850 AICEGRQVRVT

-889 TESPVAVDG
+889 TESPLAVDG
-898 DPTTYV
+898 DATEYV
-904 YSAYVTYPTSGCQS
+904 YSAYVTTPVSGCQS
-918 VIVDAEPLTVLAN
+918 AIVAAEALTVNAN

-939 PIICANDSNNITLHA
+939 PIVCDLDENNISLAA
-954 NATGNELTLNYQWY
+954 NVIGGTEDVTFQWY
-968 ENDTILTGETS
+968 ENDVAIAGEDTA
-979 DVLTLT
+979 TFET
-985 RDYRE
+985 TKEYRE
-990 YPYSFSVMVS
+990 YPYSFSVEVT
-1000 NTLGCYDVSEPFLVY
+1000 NEVGCTVMSEPFLVY

-1027 EDTICVGG
+1027 ENTICEGG

-1053 QWSKGGEIIPGAT
+1053 QWSKDGDLIPGAT

-1076 VRAHTF
+1076 VRAHEF
-1082 YFTATQLTSSCTATG
+1082 SFRATQLTSSCTAVGST
-1097 KATVNAVADPVIES
+1097 TINVVADPIIES
-1111 ITVSEY
+1111 ITLDVN
-1117 AICEGDQ
+1117 AICEGRQ
-1124 VTVTAHIT
+1124 VRVTAT
-1132 SEFGVGTFTWFR
+1132 SNAGEGAVYTWYR
-1144 NGILLEGVT
+1144 NGDLIEGVT
-1153 GSTFVD
+1153 AASFTESPLAVD
-1159 VPAATDFDTTRYVYS
+1159 GDATEYVYS
-1174 AYMTNTPSGCQSLVK
+1174 AYVTTPVSGCQSAIVAA
-1189 EAAVVDVFD
+1189 EALTVNAN
-1198 APTVTISG
+1198 PTVTISG
-1206 DPIICANDSN
+1206 DPIVCNEDENNVTLTANVIGALPVS
-1216 NITLHANATGNE
+1216 
-1228 LTLNYQW
+1228 YQW

-1240 ILTGETSDVLTLTRD
+1240 PISGEENSVLDLTKP

-1265 MVSNTLGCYDVSEPF
+1265 QVSNAVGCTVMSEPF

-1285 DSIVV
+1285 DDIVV
-1290 NVTATEDT
+1290 NVTATENT
-1298 ICVGGEVT
+1298 ICEGGEVT

-1317 QVIYQWSKG
+1317 QIVYQWSDANG
-1326 GEIIPGATDLTY
+1326 IIPGATDLNY
-1338 TTTLDEV
+1338 TTVINNEGT
-1345 RAHTFY
+1345 HTFS
-1351 FTATQLT
+1351 FRATQLT
-1358 SSCTATGKATV
+1358 SSCTATGSTTINV
-1369 NAVADPV
+1369 VADPV
-1376 IDSITVSEYALCS
+1376 IESITVSEYALCS

-1395 TAHPDSAS
+1395 TAHPAS

-1642 ENTVYGVKVF
+1642 ENTIYGVKVF

-1698 LPDLGTPTYTW
+1698 LPDLGTPIYTW

-1722 SFVESPVAVDGDI
+1722 SFVESPIAVDGDI

-2077 IVGYDSTTTIRW
+2077 IVGYDPTTTIRW

-2316 YSVIASS
+2316 YSVVASS

-2634 DANTAISVVVNANPT
+2634 DVNTAISVVVNANPT

-2798 VIVNQLTSGC
+2798 VVVNQLTSGC

-3845 AINPSSEATVIVSQI
+3845 AINTSSEATVIVSQI

>member
-20 VNAEKSAL
+20 VNAEKSAP

-40 APDSHTYSIVS
+40 APNSHTYSIVS

-59 SVASGNVSSD
+59 SVASGNVSNA

-81 GSSNSFSSPSTFKPN
+81 GSSNSFSSPSSFKPN

-101 NYQVYAKVTDG
+101 NYEVYAKVIDG
-112 GDEQQTSVVSVTIME
+112 SDVQQTSVIEVTVLE

-151 SNVEPNNLTAFSF
+151 GNVEPNNLTAFSF

-177 QATYAFV
+177 HATYTFV
-184 ATEDNSGDYVVEV
+184 ATEDMSGDYVVEV

-225 WYLCNGTVTVT
+225 WYLCNGSVTVT

-253 GNGDTTLTN
+253 GNNDTTITN
-262 TPSFTTSEVG
+262 ISSFTTSEEG
-272 TYYVK
+272 IYYVK

-284 CNNADSAEF
+284 CNNADSARF

-300 FEMQFAHNTVNTC
+300 FEIQFAQEIINTC
-313 NGDQVELSLNVNDSS
+313 NGDQVELTLNVNDSS

-367 VANTTDGCFLD
+367 VANTTDGCFLG

-397 HAICT
+397 HAICA

-409 ATFNVLTPSLDNMI
+409 AAFNVLTPSLDNMI
-423 WYQNGVAISNQT
+423 WYQNGVAISGQT
-435 GTTLTVSDLAPS
+435 GTTLTVPGLDPS
-447 DEPYAFHVEYYDN
+447 AEPYVFHVEYYDN

-465 SISEPFLVYV
+465 SVSEQILVTVYA
-475 NDAIVVNVTATEN
+475 NPVVNITPETAT
-488 TICEG
+488 ICLQDDG
-493 GEVTLTAHLNDWN
+493 VTLTANLNDWN
-506 ADQLT
+506 AENLT
-511 FQWYKNDVVIP
+511 FQWYKDNSEIA
-522 GATDL
+522 GATTL
-527 TYTTSESGSYKIV
+527 IYTATEPGNYSIK
-540 VTQLTS
+540 VTQTNT
-546 GCTATSDAV
+546 GCTANDAI
-555 VVEVRPEPVVTVT
+555 EVKVNTMPEITISNPGA
-568 PDFDVICDG
+568 DVICDG

-583 AAVEGGVGDFSYV
+583 TVFEGDGEFSYV

-620 GDSTIYVYKVMAIS
+620 GDSTIYVYEVMAIS
-634 NEGCNSNLAS
+634 NDGCYSNVAS
-644 DTVIVRRNHRIEI
+644 ETIVVRRNHRIEI

-747 MPVVNITA
+747 MPVVNITS
-755 SEDTICEGGEV
+755 SEDVVCEGGEV

-802 YTTTMPVAA
+802 YTTTMPIAS

-834 TTIADPIIDTI
+834 TTIADPIIESI
-845 TLDVN
+845 TLDVYA
-850 EICEGRQVTVT
+850 ICEGRQVTVT

-889 TESPVAVDG
+889 TESPLAVDG
-898 DPTTYV
+898 DATAYV
-904 YSAYVTYPTSGCQS
+904 YSAYVTTPVSGCQS
-918 VIVDAEPLTVLAN
+918 AIVAAEALTVNAN

-939 PIICANDSNNITLHA
+939 PIVCNTGDNNDTLTANVIGALPVS
-954 NATGNELTLNYQWY
+954 YQWY
-968 ENDTILTGETS
+968 ENDTPISGEENSVLDLTKP
-979 DVLTLT
+979 
-985 RDYRE
+985 YRE
-990 YPYSFSVMVS
+990 YPYSFSVQVS
-1000 NTLGCYDVSEPFLVY
+1000 NEVGCTVMSEPFLVYVNDSIVVNVTVDESIICEGGDVTMTAHLNDWNADQLVYQWSDANGIIPGATDLNYTTVINNDGTHTFYFTATQLTSSCTATGSVNVEVVNDPVINSITLDVYEICDGRQVTITADATIPAGVGEPVYTWYRNGDLIEGVTAASFTESPLAVDGDATPYVYSAFVTNPASGCQSEIVAADELVVYANPTVTISGDPIVCDLDENNVTLTANVIGELLVTYQWFENDTPISGETNQVLDLTKPYREYPYSFSVQVANEVGCTTMSEPFLVY

-1027 EDTICVGG
+1027 ENTICVGG

-1044 DWNADQVIY
+1044 DWNADQIVY
-1053 QWSKGGEIIPGAT
+1053 QWSDANGIIPGAT
-1066 DLTYTTTLDE
+1066 DLNYTTVINNVGT
-1076 VRAHTF
+1076 HTF
-1082 YFTATQLTSSCTATG
+1082 SFRATQLTSSCTAIG
-1097 KATVNAVADPVIES
+1097 ATTINVVADPVIE
-1111 ITVSEY
+1111 
-1117 AICEGDQ
+1117 
-1124 VTVTAHIT
+1124 
-1132 SEFGVGTFTWFR
+1132 
-1144 NGILLEGVT
+1144 
-1153 GSTFVD
+1153 
-1159 VPAATDFDTTRYVYS
+1159 
-1174 AYMTNTPSGCQSLVK
+1174 
-1189 EAAVVDVFD
+1189 
-1198 APTVTISG
+1198 
-1206 DPIICANDSN
+1206 
-1216 NITLHANATGNE
+1216 
-1228 LTLNYQW
+1228 
-1235 YENDT
+1235 
-1240 ILTGETSDVLTLTRD
+1240 
-1255 YREYPYSFSV
+1255 
-1265 MVSNTLGCYDVSEPF
+1265 
-1280 LVYVN
+1280 
-1285 DSIVV
+1285 
-1290 NVTATEDT
+1290 
-1298 ICVGGEVT
+1298 
-1306 MTAHLNDWNAD
+1306 
-1317 QVIYQWSKG
+1317 
-1326 GEIIPGATDLTY
+1326 
-1338 TTTLDEV
+1338 
-1345 RAHTFY
+1345 
-1351 FTATQLT
+1351 
-1358 SSCTATGKATV
+1358 
-1369 NAVADPV
+1369 
-1376 IDSITVSEYALCS
+1376 SITVSEYALCS

-1395 TAHPDSAS
+1395 TAHPAS

-1505 WYVDGQRRDNLGYD
+1505 WYVDGQRRDNLGYGID
-1519 INNPNSQFYSEYWP
+1519 SPNSQFYSEYWP

-1556 TFLQYV
+1556 QFLQYV

-1569 ITAPVSQICEG
+1569 ITPSTTDICVG
-1580 GEVLL
+1580 GEVEL

-1593 TEHMTYQWYVV
+1593 TEHMTYQWFTAVDV
-1604 SENSY
+1604 
-1609 TVPSGPDTD
+1609 TDTIPSGPNSF
-1618 TTYTEIIRT
+1618 TTVTETIYT
-1627 NIPGATSQTLLVAPT
+1627 NIPGATSQTLLVNPAAT
-1642 ENTVYGVKVF
+1642 TRYGVKVY
-1652 QTHSECFDTDE
+1652 QTHSECYDIDE
-1663 FTVSV
+1663 VTVNV
-1668 LPLPV
+1668 LPLPTL
-1673 VDDITLSATEVCDG
+1673 DDVTLSVNSICDG

-1692 SAVVSN
+1692 TATNSN
-1698 LPDLGTPTYTW
+1698 DDSVFGTPVYTW
-1709 YRNGVLID
+1709 YRNGVLIE
-1717 GVNGA
+1717 GVTSA
-1722 SFVESPVAVDGDI
+1722 SFTESPLAVDGDVTTYI
-1735 TSYVYSAVV
+1735 YSATV
-1744 SYEVS
+1744 SYSVS
-1749 GCQSVEYVD
+1749 GCQSVNYVA
-1758 LDTLVVYPNPTV
+1758 DTLSVYANPTV
-1770 VIEGDP
+1770 TISGDPIVCNAGDNNVTLTANVIGALPVSYQWYENDTPISGEENSVLDLTKPYREYPYSFSVQVSNAVGCTVMSEPFLVYVNDGIVVNVTATENTICEGGEVTMTAHLNDWNADQIVYQWYKDGVVIPGATDLNYTTTLNEVADYEFSFSATQLTSSCTATGATTINVVADPIIESITLDEYAICEGGQVTITATSNAGADAVYTWYRNGDLIEGVTASSFTESPLAVDGDATAYVYSAYVTTPVSGCQSAIVAAEALTVYANPTVTISGDP
-1776 IVCQDSTV
+1776 IVCQDSVV
-1784 RLVANVNDA
+1784 RLVANVNDL
-1793 IEGVT
+1793 IENAT
-1798 FTYQWRRFNQD
+1798 ITYQWRRFNQD

-1844 GCRTISEPFY
+1844 GCRTISEPFN

-1865 TATDTMVCAG
+1865 TATDTVVCAG
-1875 GEVEVAANIAN
+1875 GEVEIAANIAN

-1932 VAEPITITILDLPTV
+1932 VAEPIAITVVDLPTV

-1971 YMVDAEGNQYV
+1971 YMVDADGNQYI

-2036 TQSNTVSVFRNPIV
+2036 TQSNTVTVFRNPIV

-2077 IVGYDSTTTIRW
+2077 IVGYDPTTTIRW

-2165 NLNDYNEG
+2165 NLNDYNED

-2181 TSTNVN
+2181 TNTNVN

-2204 TLQSGE
+2204 HLQSGE

-2228 YGPSCSATDTISID
+2228 YGPSCSATDTINID

-2255 GVGNNNSICSGG
+2255 GTGNNNSICSGG
-2267 AVEVT
+2267 VVELT
-2272 AYVSDLPGTISYQ
+2272 AYVSDLPGTITYQ

-2292 IEGANSATII
+2292 IEGASAATII

-2316 YSVIASS
+2316 YSVVASS

-2334 TSDPITVYPN
+2334 TSDPVIVYPN

-2361 FLIAYVDNTSDSV
+2361 FLIAYVDNTSDAV

-2416 FTVEVSRGNGCTSI
+2416 FTAEVTRGNGCTSI
-2430 SEPFNVYVYERPEV
+2430 SEPFNVYVHERPEV

-2466 DNTADNITYQ
+2466 DNTTDNITYQ
-2476 WYTIENVERQVER
+2476 WYTINSVERQVER

-2503 NIAGATSATYTTTV
+2503 NIEGATSATYTTTV

-2543 TVPVPVVTGISVA
+2543 TVPAPVVTGI
-2556 GANAEGEIC
+2556 
-2565 DGGQVTLTA
+2565 
-2574 SIEGGVQGGEVFTW
+2574 
-2588 YRNGVVI
+2588 
-2595 PGATTATIVESPLAV
+2595 
-2610 DGDATSYVYNV
+2610 
-2621 TVAQSANGCESVL
+2621 
-2634 DANTAISVVVNANPT
+2634 
-2649 VTISGDPIVCNVEGD
+2649 
-2664 NVSLTANV
+2664 
-2672 NGNLDVTYQWFEDN
+2672 
-2686 APIDGQT
+2686 
-2693 SSVLNM
+2693 
-2699 NKPYREY
+2699 
-2706 PYSFSV
+2706 
-2712 QITNEEGCSVMSEPF
+2712 
-2727 LVYVNDA
+2727 
-2734 IVVNVTATETT
+2734 
-2745 VCEGGEVTVAAHL
+2745 
-2758 NDLNADQLT
+2758 
-2767 FQWLLNGVA
+2767 
-2776 VAGATSSTFTTT
+2776 
-2788 LNNVGDNQFE
+2788 
-2798 VIVNQLTSGC
+2798 
-2808 QATGNVSVAVVS
+2808 
-2820 APVISEVSVAGVN
+2820 SVAGVN

-2845 FTAAVQGGIQG
+2845 LTAAIEGGVQG
-2856 GEVFTWYRNGVVIP
+2856 GEVYTWYRNGVVIP
-2870 DATTATLVETLAAVD
+2870 NATTATLVETPASVD
-2885 GDVTTYTYNVTV
+2885 GDVTTYTYNVSV
-2897 AQTASGCSSALDA
+2897 AQTASGCSSTLDA
-2910 TTEVTIVVNPN
+2910 ATEVTIVVNPN
-2921 PTVSVVVDGNATIC
+2921 PTVSVVVEGNATIC

-2951 TTTYQWFVDNTPIAG
+2951 TTTYQWFVDNTPIAD

-2971 YTVDSASARESAYQY
+2971 YTVDNAVARESAYQY
-2986 HVVVSQMSGCSVVSD
+2986 HVVVSQLSGCSVVSE

-3029 FTATVEGGV
+3029 FTATIEGGV
-3038 DNINGLNG
+3038 NNINGLNG
-3046 YTYAWYNNLN
+3046 YTYAWYSNLN
-3056 PNDVIGTNSTL
+3056 TEDVIGTGSTL
-3067 NISATE
+3067 NVSATE
-3073 VGTYTYWVVVTS
+3073 TGTYTYWVVVTS

-3093 RYYDFTVVPDP
+3093 HYYDFTVVADP
-3104 TVTVSI
+3104 TVAVSI

-3119 EGGSTMLTATVNG
+3119 EGGSTMLTATVTG

-3234 YQNGQPVGTNSDVY
+3234 YQNGQPVGANSDVY

-3285 EPSVAISGPNP
+3285 EPTVAISGPNP
-3296 NGISTICEA
+3296 SGISTICEA

-3322 YTYTWSYR
+3322 YTYTWTYR

-3365 SVMSDNYHCDATSS
+3365 SVMSDNYHCDAVSS

-3397 VTNPIACEGGDITFT
+3397 VTNSIACEGGDITFT

-3437 TITLSNMAVGTHTAV
+3437 AITLSNLAVGTHTAT
-3452 VVVSSNASSAA
+3452 VVVSSNASSSA

-3469 ATATVVADPV
+3469 ATATVVSDPV

-3557 SDWSNEIQITVVE
+3557 SDWSNEIQVTVVE

-3732 TTGTYIYQPT
+3732 VTGTYMYQPT

-3799 PFTFTVV
+3799 PFMFTVV

-3818 NNTYSIYV
+3818 NNTYTIYV
-3826 TPSTSVTYA
+3826 TPSTSVTYS
-3835 ITFLEDAHCE
+3835 ITSLEDAHCE

-3860 ELVDDVVTTCNDAE
+3860 ELVDDIVATCNDAE
-3874 QPMATMGV
+3874 HPMATMGV

-3903 YTAYNAYNIPIDN
+3903 YTAYNAYNVPIDN

>member
-20 VNAEKSAL
+20 VNAEKSAP

-59 SVASGNVSSD
+59 SVASGNVSSA

-101 NYQVYAKVTDG
+101 NYQVYAKVIDD

-293 EVKALED
+293 EVKA
-300 FEMQFAHNTVNTC
+300 
-313 NGDQVELSLNVNDSS
+313 S
-328 NVVYTWYENGV
+328 
-339 IIEGANT
+339 
-346 SFLRT
+346 
-351 SPLVTGADTTL
+351 
-362 YKYVV
+362 
-367 VANTTDGCFLD
+367 
-378 TDTMDVIVRPQHQI
+378 TMPEI
-392 QLFGD
+392 
-397 HAICT
+397 T
-402 GADVVIN
+402 
-409 ATFNVLTPSLDNMI
+409 
-423 WYQNGVAISNQT
+423 ISN
-435 GTTLTVSDLAPS
+435 
-447 DEPYAFHVEYYDN
+447 
-460 ATGCH
+460 
-465 SISEPFLVYV
+465 
-475 NDAIVVNVTATEN
+475 
-488 TICEG
+488 
-493 GEVTLTAHLNDWN
+493 
-506 ADQLT
+506 
-511 FQWYKNDVVIP
+511 P
-522 GATDL
+522 GA
-527 TYTTSESGSYKIV
+527 
-540 VTQLTS
+540 
-546 GCTATSDAV
+546 
-555 VVEVRPEPVVTVT
+555 
-568 PDFDVICDG
+568 DVICDG

-583 AAVEGGVGDFSYV
+583 TVFEGDGEFSYV

-620 GDSTIYVYKVMAIS
+620 GDSTIYVYEVMAIS
-634 NEGCNSNLAS
+634 NDGCYSNVAS

-755 SEDTICEGGEV
+755 SEDVVCEGGEV

-802 YTTTMPVAA
+802 YTTTMPVAS

-834 TTIADPIIDTI
+834 TTIADPIIESI

-850 EICEGRQVTVT
+850 EICEGRQVTVTATSNAGADAVYTWYRNGDLIEGVTAASFTESPLAVDGDATEYVYSAYVTTLVSGCQSAIVAAEALTVNANPTVTISGDPIVCNEDDNNVILTANVIGALPVTYQWYENDTLISGEVNSVLDLNRPYREYPYSFSVQVSNAVGCTVMSEPFLVYVNDDIVVNVTATENTICEGGEVTMTAHLNDWNADQIVYQWYKDSVLIPGATDLTYTTTLNEVAEYEFSFSATQLTSSCTATGSTTINVVADPIIESITLDVYAICEGRQVTVT

-889 TESPVAVDG
+889 TESPLAVDG
-898 DPTTYV
+898 DATAYV
-904 YSAYVTYPTSGCQS
+904 YSAYVTTPVSGCQS
-918 VIVDAEPLTVLAN
+918 AIVAAEALTVNAN

-939 PIICANDSNNITLHA
+939 PIVCNEDDNNVILTANVIGALPVT
-954 NATGNELTLNYQWY
+954 YQWY
-968 ENDTILTGETS
+968 ENDTLISGEVNS
-979 DVLTLT
+979 VLDLN
-985 RDYRE
+985 RPYRE
-990 YPYSFSVMVS
+990 YPYSFSVQVS
-1000 NTLGCYDVSEPFLVY
+1000 NAVGCTVMSEPFLVY
-1015 VNDSI
+1015 VNDDI

-1027 EDTICVGG
+1027 ENTICEGG

-1044 DWNADQVIY
+1044 DWNADQIVY
-1053 QWSKGGEIIPGAT
+1053 QWSDANGIIPGAT
-1066 DLTYTTTLDE
+1066 DLNYTTVINNEGT
-1076 VRAHTF
+1076 HTF
-1082 YFTATQLTSSCTATG
+1082 SFRATQLTSSCTATG
-1097 KATVNAVADPVIES
+1097 
-1111 ITVSEY
+1111 
-1117 AICEGDQ
+1117 
-1124 VTVTAHIT
+1124 
-1132 SEFGVGTFTWFR
+1132 
-1144 NGILLEGVT
+1144 
-1153 GSTFVD
+1153 ST
-1159 VPAATDFDTTRYVYS
+1159 
-1174 AYMTNTPSGCQSLVK
+1174 
-1189 EAAVVDVFD
+1189 
-1198 APTVTISG
+1198 TI
-1206 DPIICANDSN
+1206 
-1216 NITLHANATGNE
+1216 
-1228 LTLNYQW
+1228 
-1235 YENDT
+1235 
-1240 ILTGETSDVLTLTRD
+1240 
-1255 YREYPYSFSV
+1255 
-1265 MVSNTLGCYDVSEPF
+1265 
-1280 LVYVN
+1280 
-1285 DSIVV
+1285 
-1290 NVTATEDT
+1290 NV
-1298 ICVGGEVT
+1298 
-1306 MTAHLNDWNAD
+1306 
-1317 QVIYQWSKG
+1317 
-1326 GEIIPGATDLTY
+1326 
-1338 TTTLDEV
+1338 
-1345 RAHTFY
+1345 
-1351 FTATQLT
+1351 
-1358 SSCTATGKATV
+1358 
-1369 NAVADPV
+1369 VADPV

-1627 NIPGATSQTLLVAPT
+1627 NILGATSQTLLVAPT
-1642 ENTVYGVKVF
+1642 ENTIYGVKVF

-1722 SFVESPVAVDGDI
+1722 SFVESPIAVDGDI

-1758 LDTLVVYPNPTV
+1758 LDTLVVYPNPSV

-1865 TATDTMVCAG
+1865 TATDTVVCAG

-1921 TATIASNECVA
+1921 TATVASNECVA
-1932 VAEPITITILDLPTV
+1932 VAEPITITILDLPAV

-2077 IVGYDSTTTIRW
+2077 IVGYDPTTTIRW

-2096 ETIDPYGISFSELL
+2096 QTIDPYGISFSELL

>member
-20 VNAEKSAL
+20 VNAEKSAP

-59 SVASGNVSSD
+59 SVASGNVSSA
-69 ATIQWYVNGSVY
+69 ATIQWYVNDSVY

-101 NYQVYAKVTDG
+101 NYEVYAKVIDG
-112 GDEQQTSVVSVTIME
+112 SDVQQTSVVSVTIME

-300 FEMQFAHNTVNTC
+300 FEMQFAQEIVNTC
-313 NGDQVELSLNVNDSS
+313 NGDQVELSLNVGDDTS

-367 VANTTDGCFLD
+367 VANTTDGCFLG

-397 HAICT
+397 HAICA

-409 ATFNVLTPSLDNMI
+409 AAFNVLTPSLGNMI
-423 WYQNGVAISNQT
+423 WYQNGVPISGQT

-447 DEPYAFHVEYYDN
+447 DEPYVFHVEYYDN

-465 SISEPFLVYV
+465 SVSEQILVTVYA
-475 NDAIVVNVTATEN
+475 NPVVNITPETAT
-488 TICEG
+488 ICLQDDG
-493 GEVTLTAHLNDWN
+493 VTLTANLNDWN
-506 ADQLT
+506 AENLT
-511 FQWYKNDVVIP
+511 FQWYKNDSEIA
-522 GATDL
+522 GATTL
-527 TYTTSESGSYKIV
+527 IYTATEPGNYSIK
-540 VTQLTS
+540 VTQTNT
-546 GCTATSDAV
+546 GCTASDAI
-555 VVEVRPEPVVTVT
+555 EVKVNTMPEITISNPGA
-568 PDFDVICDG
+568 DVICDG

-583 AAVEGGVGDFSYV
+583 TVFEGDGEFSYV

-620 GDSTIYVYKVMAIS
+620 GDSTIYVYEVMAIS
-634 NEGCNSNLAS
+634 NDGCYSNVAS

-755 SEDTICEGGEV
+755 SEDVVCEGGEV

-802 YTTTMPVAA
+802 YTTTMPIAS

-834 TTIADPIIDTI
+834 TTIADPIIESI

-850 EICEGRQVTVT
+850 AICEGRQVTVT

-889 TESPVAVDG
+889 TESPLAVDG
-898 DPTTYV
+898 DATAYV
-904 YSAYVTYPTSGCQS
+904 YSAYVTTPVSGCQS
-918 VIVDAEPLTVLAN
+918 AIVAAEALTVLAN

-939 PIICANDSNNITLHA
+939 PIVCDLDENNISLAA
-954 NATGNELTLNYQWY
+954 NVIGGTEDVTFQWY
-968 ENDTILTGETS
+968 ENDVAIAGENAATFE
-979 DVLTLT
+979 TT
-985 RDYRE
+985 KEYRE
-990 YPYSFSVMVS
+990 YPYSFSVEVT
-1000 NTLGCYDVSEPFLVY
+1000 NEVGCTVMSEPFLVY

-1027 EDTICVGG
+1027 ENTICEGG

-1044 DWNADQVIY
+1044 DWNADQIVY
-1053 QWSKGGEIIPGAT
+1053 QWYKDGVLIPGAT
-1066 DLTYTTTLDE
+1066 DLTYTTTLNE
-1076 VRAHTF
+1076 VAEYEF
-1082 YFTATQLTSSCTATG
+1082 SFSATQLTSSCTATG
-1097 KATVNAVADPVIES
+1097 STTINVVADPVIES
-1111 ITVSEY
+1111 ITLDVY
-1117 AICEGDQ
+1117 AICEGRQ
-1124 VTVTAHIT
+1124 VTVNAT
-1132 SEFGVGTFTWFR
+1132 SNAGADAVYTWYR
-1144 NGILLEGVT
+1144 NGDLIEGVT
-1153 GSTFVD
+1153 AASFTESPLAVD
-1159 VPAATDFDTTRYVYS
+1159 GDATEYVYS
-1174 AYMTNTPSGCQSLVK
+1174 AYVTTPVSGCQSAIVAA
-1189 EAAVVDVFD
+1189 EALTVNAN
-1198 APTVTISG
+1198 PTVTISG
-1206 DPIICANDSN
+1206 DPIVCDEVENNVTLTANV
-1216 NITLHANATGNE
+1216 IGALPVT
-1228 LTLNYQW
+1228 YQW
-1235 YENDT
+1235 YENDVV
-1240 ILTGETSDVLTLTRD
+1240 IAGENAATFETTKE

-1265 MVSNTLGCYDVSEPF
+1265 QVSNAVGCTVMSEPF

-1285 DSIVV
+1285 DDIVV
-1290 NVTATEDT
+1290 NVTATENT
-1298 ICVGGEVT
+1298 ICEGGEVT

-1317 QVIYQWSKG
+1317 QIVYQWSDANG
-1326 GEIIPGATDLTY
+1326 IIPGATDLNY
-1338 TTTLDEV
+1338 TTVINNEGT
-1345 RAHTFY
+1345 HTFS
-1351 FTATQLT
+1351 FRATQLT
-1358 SSCTATGKATV
+1358 SSCTATGSTTINV
-1369 NAVADPV
+1369 VVDPV

-1395 TAHPDSAS
+1395 TAHPAS

-1642 ENTVYGVKVF
+1642 ENTIYGVKVF

-1722 SFVESPVAVDGDI
+1722 SFVESPIAVDGDI

-1758 LDTLVVYPNPTV
+1758 LDTLVVYPNPSV

-1865 TATDTMVCAG
+1865 TATDTVVCTG

-1932 VAEPITITILDLPTV
+1932 VAEPITITILDLPAV

-2077 IVGYDSTTTIRW
+2077 IVGYDPTTTIRW

-2316 YSVIASS
+2316 YSVVASS

-3104 TVTVSI
+3104 TVAVSI

-3903 YTAYNAYNIPIDN
+3903 YTAYNAYNVPIDN